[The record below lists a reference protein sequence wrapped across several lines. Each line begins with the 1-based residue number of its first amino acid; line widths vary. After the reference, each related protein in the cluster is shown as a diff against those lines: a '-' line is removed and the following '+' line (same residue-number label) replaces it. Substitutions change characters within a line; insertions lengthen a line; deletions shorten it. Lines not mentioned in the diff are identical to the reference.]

1 LKKYFTLLL
10 TLTATLLFC
19 QHDIKIKVEL
29 DTLLNILKVD
39 QQIKLVESKKGKQ
52 DSIILIDWN
61 NSFISK
67 KTPLAKSFTEKYN
80 NKIHFAKEKERGF
93 TAIASVKDSNNN
105 ELDYY
110 RLKDHQDIIVVK
122 LDSLDPII
130 KIKYAI
136 KVPSSKFTG
145 YGYTKSKNYYL
156 QYWHL
161 VPALNL
167 EKWTVYSNKNLN
179 DIPSSKYNISSLEI
193 KTPSNFHITTELKK
207 IKTELLTRNGFKY
220 SYWESKEVY
229 DPKIY
234 IEKEKSY
241 NQIEENNL
249 MYFKNKNT
257 ENYSLNKN
265 QFKISNKKVL
275 GFLTNELNISLNNKF
290 ILSDLDYN
298 NNKIYDLNILPKIL
312 QVYPEEFIYELQL
325 LKVMLSKV
333 LDNSLIINPREEYW
347 LKDGIQTYIMMSYV
361 EKFYPKVSLVGSLSK
376 FPGLKN
382 LYASK
387 LKYNDKY
394 FLAILHMHRINN
406 TQKLSIPKD
415 SLLKFNERIANN
427 YKSGLLLY
435 NLSNKIKKSEL
446 SNIISNSLKMNNE
459 NSALFFKN
467 KINKHFENSS
477 TYIDSLIDIKNINHL
492 NYYSETKTLK
502 KSLKYKPFKIKLG
515 KDIEDPNFNHI
526 YITPIIS
533 YKNIYDGV
541 NLGTEIHNKSIFK
554 REFNYKFK
562 PVYSTNS
569 KQLSGSAIIYKSKNI
584 RNKDLFLV
592 NYGMYANLSSYNQ
605 NSLAKIYSS
614 FINFN
619 FREISD
625 LRINKRSSLA
635 ARFLKISHDGEI
647 INSPEYQI
655 FNLKYTSLLP
665 GLINHKK
672 WFVDYQ
678 LSENFS
684 KLSFSYEFRKLYT
697 NNRELN
703 VRVFTGY
710 FLHNK
715 HDSANSYFN
724 YSLDRP
730 TDYLYD
736 YNYYGRSENN
746 GFFSQ
751 QIIVAEGGFKSK
763 LANSYSNNFIST
775 INLSSTI
782 WKNLLLYVDLGML
795 NNKEDESFR
804 FVYDTG
810 FRFNIIA
817 DYFEIYFPIKSS
829 DDFDLESSNYKE
841 KIRFLFT
848 FEPDVLLGL
857 FRRKW
862 Y

>member
-1 LKKYFTLLL
+1 MKKYLVLLISITTLLS
-10 TLTATLLFC
+10 FS
-19 QHDIKIKVEL
+19 QHEIKIKVEL
-29 DTLLNILKVD
+29 DTILNILEID
-39 QQIKLVESKKGKQ
+39 QQILLGELKNKK
-52 DSIILIDWN
+52 DSIYLLDWN
-61 NSFISK
+61 NSFNSK
-67 KTPLAKSFTEKYN
+67 NTHLAKSFSEEYK
-80 NKIHFAKEKERGF
+80 KKFHLAKDKERGF
-93 TAIASVKDSNNN
+93 TKIESIKDAYDND
-105 ELDYY
+105 LIYY
-110 RLKDHQDIIVVK
+110 RLKTNQDVIVVK
-122 LDSLDPII
+122 LDSMNPII
-130 KIKYAI
+130 RIKYRLKI
-136 KVPSSKFTG
+136 PSNKFTG

-161 VPALNL
+161 VPAMKLDA
-167 EKWTVYSNKNLN
+167 WTFYSNRNLN
-179 DIPSSKYNISSLEI
+179 DIPSSKYNITALEI
-193 KTPSNFHITTELKK
+193 KTPDNYHVTTELKETK
-207 IKTELLTRNGFKY
+207 SELSTSNGFKY
-220 SYWESKEVY
+220 SFWESKEIY

-234 IEKEKSY
+234 IEKERSY
-241 NQIEENNL
+241 TLIEGNNL
-249 MYFKNKNT
+249 IFSKNKIT
-257 ENYSLNKN
+257 KSYSLNKS
-265 QFKISNKKVL
+265 QLEESAKKVL
-275 GFLTNELNISLNNKF
+275 DFIENELKINYNNKF
-290 ILSDLDYN
+290 ILSEADYN

-312 QVYPEEFIYELQL
+312 KLYPEEFVYELQL
-325 LKVMLSKV
+325 LKILLSKV
-333 LDNSLIINPREEYW
+333 LDNSLIINPRKEYW
-347 LKDGIQTYIMMSYV
+347 LKDGVQIYTMIRYV
-361 EKFYPKVSLVGSLSK
+361 EKFYPNISLAGSLSN

-394 FLAILHMHRINN
+394 YLGALHMYRINN
-406 TQKLSIPKD
+406 TQKLNIPKD

-435 NLSNKIKKSEL
+435 NLSKKIKKLEFSK
-446 SNIISNSLKMNNE
+446 IIINTLKLNNE

-467 KINKHFENSS
+467 KINKQFDNNNS
-477 TYIDSLIDIKNINHL
+477 YLDSLLEIKNIDHL
-492 NYYSETKTLK
+492 NYYSETKSLK
-502 KSLKYKPFKIKLG
+502 KSLKHKPFKIKLG
-515 KDIEDPNFNHI
+515 KDIEDPNFNHV

-541 NLGTEIHNKSIFK
+541 NLGAEIHNKSIFK
-554 REFNYKFK
+554 KEFNYKFK
-562 PVYSTNS
+562 PLYSTNS
-569 KQLSGSAIIYKSKNI
+569 KQLAGSAIIFNSKNV

-592 NYGMYANLSSYNQ
+592 NYGMYANISSYDQ
-605 NSLAKIYSS
+605 NSLAKIYSP

-619 FREISD
+619 FRKSTN
-625 LRINKRSSLA
+625 LRDNKRSSLS
-635 ARFLKISHDGEI
+635 ARFLKISHKGEI
-647 INSPEYQI
+647 ITSPEYQI
-655 FNLKYTSLLP
+655 FNLKYTSLNP

-678 LSENFS
+678 LSESFS
-684 KLSFSYEFRKLYT
+684 KISFSYEFRKLYE

-710 FLHNK
+710 FIHNNNNQ
-715 HDSANSYFN
+715 SNSYFN

-751 QIIVAEGGFKSK
+751 QIIMAEGGFKSK
-763 LANSYSNNFIST
+763 LINSNSNNFIST
-775 INLSSTI
+775 LNLSSTI
-782 WKNLLLYVDLGML
+782 WKNLLLYIDMGLL
-795 NNKEDESFR
+795 KTSLDDSFR

-810 FRFNIIA
+810 IRLNIIT

-829 DDFDLESSNYKE
+829 NELELNSSKYNE

>member
-1 LKKYFTLLL
+1 MKKYLVLLISITTLLS
-10 TLTATLLFC
+10 FS
-19 QHDIKIKVEL
+19 QHEIKIKVEL
-29 DTLLNILKVD
+29 DTILNILEID
-39 QQIKLVESKKGKQ
+39 QQILLGELKNKK
-52 DSIILIDWN
+52 DSIYLLDWN
-61 NSFISK
+61 NSFNSK
-67 KTPLAKSFTEKYN
+67 NTHLAKSFSEEYK
-80 NKIHFAKEKERGF
+80 KKFHLAKNKERGF
-93 TAIASVKDSNNN
+93 TKIESIKDAYDND
-105 ELDYY
+105 LIYY
-110 RLKDHQDIIVVK
+110 RLKTNQDVIVVK
-122 LDSLDPII
+122 LDSMNPII
-130 KIKYAI
+130 RIKYRLKI
-136 KVPSSKFTG
+136 PSNKFTG

-161 VPALNL
+161 VPAMNL
-167 EKWTVYSNKNLN
+167 DDWTFYSNRNLN
-179 DIPSSKYNISSLEI
+179 DIPSSKYNITALEI
-193 KTPSNFHITTELKK
+193 KTPDNYHVTTELKETK
-207 IKTELLTRNGFKY
+207 SELSTSNGFKY
-220 SYWESKEVY
+220 SFWESKEIY

-234 IEKEKSY
+234 IEKERSY
-241 NQIEENNL
+241 TLIEGSNL
-249 MYFKNKNT
+249 IFSKNKIT
-257 ENYSLNKN
+257 KSYSLNKS
-265 QFKISNKKVL
+265 QLEESAKKVL
-275 GFLTNELNISLNNKF
+275 DFIENELKINYNNKF
-290 ILSDLDYN
+290 ILSEADYN

-312 QVYPEEFIYELQL
+312 KLYPEEFVYELQL
-325 LKVMLSKV
+325 LKILLSKV
-333 LDNSLIINPREEYW
+333 LDNSLIINPRKEYW
-347 LKDGIQTYIMMSYV
+347 LKDGVQIYTMIRYV
-361 EKFYPKVSLVGSLSK
+361 EKFYPNISLAGSLSN

-394 FLAILHMHRINN
+394 YLGALHMYRINN
-406 TQKLSIPKD
+406 TQKLNIPKD

-435 NLSNKIKKSEL
+435 NLSKKIKKLEFSK
-446 SNIISNSLKMNNE
+446 IIINTLKLNNE

-467 KINKHFENSS
+467 KINKQFDNNNS
-477 TYIDSLIDIKNINHL
+477 YLDSLLEIKNIDHL
-492 NYYSETKTLK
+492 NYYSETKSLK
-502 KSLKYKPFKIKLG
+502 KSLKHKPFKIKLG
-515 KDIEDPNFNHI
+515 KDIEDPNFNHV

-541 NLGTEIHNKSIFK
+541 NLGAEIHNKSIFK
-554 REFNYKFK
+554 KEFNYKFK
-562 PVYSTNS
+562 PLYSTNS
-569 KQLSGSAIIYKSKNI
+569 KQLSGSAIIFNSKNV

-592 NYGMYANLSSYNQ
+592 NYGMYANISSYDQ
-605 NSLAKIYSS
+605 NSLAKIYSP

-619 FREISD
+619 FRKSTN
-625 LRINKRSSLA
+625 LRDNKRSSLS
-635 ARFLKISHDGEI
+635 ARFLKISHKGEI
-647 INSPEYQI
+647 ITSPEYQI
-655 FNLKYTSLLP
+655 FNLKYTSLNP

-678 LSENFS
+678 LSESFS
-684 KLSFSYEFRKLYT
+684 KISFSYEFRKLYE

-710 FLHNK
+710 FIHNNNNQ
-715 HDSANSYFN
+715 SNSYFN

-751 QIIVAEGGFKSK
+751 QIIMAEGGFKSK
-763 LANSYSNNFIST
+763 LINSNSNNFIST
-775 INLSSTI
+775 LNLSSTI
-782 WKNLLLYVDLGML
+782 WKNLLLYIDMGLL
-795 NNKEDESFR
+795 KTSLDDSFR

-810 FRFNIIA
+810 IRLNIIT

-829 DDFDLESSNYKE
+829 NELELNSSKYNE

>member
-1 LKKYFTLLL
+1 LKKYLVLLISITTLLS
-10 TLTATLLFC
+10 FS
-19 QHDIKIKVEL
+19 QHEIKIKVEL
-29 DTLLNILKVD
+29 DTILNILEID
-39 QQIKLVESKKGKQ
+39 QQILLGELKNKK
-52 DSIILIDWN
+52 DSIYLLDWN
-61 NSFISK
+61 NSFNSK
-67 KTPLAKSFTEKYN
+67 NTHLAKSFSEEYK
-80 NKIHFAKEKERGF
+80 KKFHLAKNKERGF
-93 TAIASVKDSNNN
+93 TKIESIKDAYDND
-105 ELDYY
+105 LIYY
-110 RLKDHQDIIVVK
+110 RLKTNQDVIVVK
-122 LDSLDPII
+122 LDSMNPII
-130 KIKYAI
+130 RIKYRLKI
-136 KVPSSKFTG
+136 PSNKFTG

-161 VPALNL
+161 VPAMNL
-167 EKWTVYSNKNLN
+167 DDWTFYSNRNLN
-179 DIPSSKYNISSLEI
+179 DIPSSKYNITALEI
-193 KTPSNFHITTELKK
+193 KTPDNYHVTTELKETK
-207 IKTELLTRNGFKY
+207 SELSTSNGFKY
-220 SYWESKEVY
+220 SFWESKEIY

-234 IEKEKSY
+234 IEKERSY
-241 NQIEENNL
+241 TLIEGSNL
-249 MYFKNKNT
+249 IFSKNKIT
-257 ENYSLNKN
+257 KSYSLNKS
-265 QFKISNKKVL
+265 QLEESAKKVL
-275 GFLTNELNISLNNKF
+275 DFIENELKINYNNKF
-290 ILSDLDYN
+290 IFSEADYN

-312 QVYPEEFIYELQL
+312 KLYPEEFVYELQL
-325 LKVMLSKV
+325 LKILLSKV
-333 LDNSLIINPREEYW
+333 LDNSLIINPRKEYW
-347 LKDGIQTYIMMSYV
+347 LKDGVQIYTMIRYV
-361 EKFYPKVSLVGSLSK
+361 EKFYPNISLAGSLSN

-394 FLAILHMHRINN
+394 YLGALHMYRINN
-406 TQKLSIPKD
+406 TQKLNIPKD

-435 NLSNKIKKSEL
+435 NLSKKIKKLEFSK
-446 SNIISNSLKMNNE
+446 IIINTLKLNNE

-467 KINKHFENSS
+467 KINKQFDNNNS
-477 TYIDSLIDIKNINHL
+477 YLDSLLEIKNIDHL
-492 NYYSETKTLK
+492 NYYSETKSLK
-502 KSLKYKPFKIKLG
+502 KSLKHKPFKIKLG
-515 KDIEDPNFNHI
+515 KDIEDPNFNHV

-541 NLGTEIHNKSIFK
+541 NLGAEIHNKSIFK
-554 REFNYKFK
+554 KEFNYKFK
-562 PVYSTNS
+562 PLYSTNS
-569 KQLSGSAIIYKSKNI
+569 KQLSGSAIIFNSKNV

-592 NYGMYANLSSYNQ
+592 NYGMYANISSYDQ
-605 NSLAKIYSS
+605 NSLAKIYSP

-619 FREISD
+619 FRKSTN
-625 LRINKRSSLA
+625 LRDNKRSSLS
-635 ARFLKISHDGEI
+635 ARFLKISHKGEI
-647 INSPEYQI
+647 ITSPEYQI
-655 FNLKYTSLLP
+655 FNLKYTSLNP

-678 LSENFS
+678 LSESFS
-684 KLSFSYEFRKLYT
+684 KISFSYEFRKLYE

-710 FLHNK
+710 FIHNNNNQ
-715 HDSANSYFN
+715 SNSYFN

-751 QIIVAEGGFKSK
+751 QIIMAEGGFKSK
-763 LANSYSNNFIST
+763 LINSNSNNFIST
-775 INLSSTI
+775 LNLSSTI
-782 WKNLLLYVDLGML
+782 WKNLLLYIDMGLL
-795 NNKEDESFR
+795 KTSLDDSFR

-810 FRFNIIA
+810 IRLNIIT

-829 DDFDLESSNYKE
+829 DELELNSSKYNE

>member
-1 LKKYFTLLL
+1 LKKYLVLLISITTLLS
-10 TLTATLLFC
+10 FS
-19 QHDIKIKVEL
+19 QHEIKIKVEL
-29 DTLLNILKVD
+29 DTILNILEID
-39 QQIKLVESKKGKQ
+39 QQILLGELKNKK
-52 DSIILIDWN
+52 DSIYLLDWN
-61 NSFISK
+61 NSFNSK
-67 KTPLAKSFTEKYN
+67 NTHLAKSFSEEYK
-80 NKIHFAKEKERGF
+80 KKFHLAKDKERGF
-93 TAIASVKDSNNN
+93 TKIESIKDAYDND
-105 ELDYY
+105 LIYY
-110 RLKDHQDIIVVK
+110 RLKTNQDVIVVK
-122 LDSLDPII
+122 LDSMNPII
-130 KIKYAI
+130 RIKYRLKI
-136 KVPSSKFTG
+136 PSNKFTG

-161 VPALNL
+161 VPAMKLDA
-167 EKWTVYSNKNLN
+167 WTFYSNRNLN
-179 DIPSSKYNISSLEI
+179 DIPSSKYNITALEI
-193 KTPSNFHITTELKK
+193 KTPDNYHVTTELKETK
-207 IKTELLTRNGFKY
+207 SELPTSNGFKY
-220 SYWESKEVY
+220 SFWESKEIY

-234 IEKEKSY
+234 IEKERSY
-241 NQIEENNL
+241 TLIEGSNL
-249 MYFKNKNT
+249 IFSKNKIT
-257 ENYSLNKN
+257 KSYSLNKS
-265 QFKISNKKVL
+265 QLEESAKKVL
-275 GFLTNELNISLNNKF
+275 DFIENELKINYNNKF
-290 ILSDLDYN
+290 IFSEADYN

-312 QVYPEEFIYELQL
+312 KLYPEEFVYELQL
-325 LKVMLSKV
+325 LKILLSKV
-333 LDNSLIINPREEYW
+333 LDNSLIINPRKEYW
-347 LKDGIQTYIMMSYV
+347 LKDGVQIYTMIRYV
-361 EKFYPKVSLVGSLSK
+361 EKFYPNISLAGSLSN

-394 FLAILHMHRINN
+394 YLGALHMYRINN
-406 TQKLSIPKD
+406 TQKLNIPKD

-435 NLSNKIKKSEL
+435 NLSKKIKKLEFSK
-446 SNIISNSLKMNNE
+446 IIINTLKLNNE

-467 KINKHFENSS
+467 KINKQFDNNNS
-477 TYIDSLIDIKNINHL
+477 YLDSLLEIKNIDHL
-492 NYYSETKTLK
+492 NYYSETKSLK
-502 KSLKYKPFKIKLG
+502 KSLKHKPFKIKLG
-515 KDIEDPNFNHI
+515 KDIEDPNFNHV

-541 NLGTEIHNKSIFK
+541 NLGAEIHNKSIFK
-554 REFNYKFK
+554 KEFNYKFK
-562 PVYSTNS
+562 PLYSTNS
-569 KQLSGSAIIYKSKNI
+569 KQLSGSAIIFNSKNV

-592 NYGMYANLSSYNQ
+592 NYGMYANISSYDQ
-605 NSLAKIYSS
+605 NSLAKIYSP

-619 FREISD
+619 FRKSTN
-625 LRINKRSSLA
+625 LRDNKRSSLS
-635 ARFLKISHDGEI
+635 ARFLKISHKGEI
-647 INSPEYQI
+647 ITSPEYQI
-655 FNLKYTSLLP
+655 FNLKYTSLNP

-678 LSENFS
+678 LSESFS
-684 KLSFSYEFRKLYT
+684 KISFSYEFRKLYE

-710 FLHNK
+710 FIHNK
-715 HDSANSYFN
+715 NNQSNSYFN

-751 QIIVAEGGFKSK
+751 QIIMAEGGFKSK
-763 LANSYSNNFIST
+763 LINSNSNNFIST
-775 INLSSTI
+775 LNLSSTI
-782 WKNLLLYVDLGML
+782 WKNLLLYIDMGLL
-795 NNKEDESFR
+795 KTSLDDSFR

-810 FRFNIIA
+810 IRLNIIT

-829 DDFDLESSNYKE
+829 NELELNSSKYNE

>member
-1 LKKYFTLLL
+1 LKKYLVLLISITTLLS
-10 TLTATLLFC
+10 FS
-19 QHDIKIKVEL
+19 QHEIKIKVEL
-29 DTLLNILKVD
+29 DTILNILEID
-39 QQIKLVESKKGKQ
+39 QQILLGELKNKK
-52 DSIILIDWN
+52 DSIYLLDWN
-61 NSFISK
+61 NSFNSK
-67 KTPLAKSFTEKYN
+67 NTHLAKSFSEEYK
-80 NKIHFAKEKERGF
+80 KKFHLAKDKERGF
-93 TAIASVKDSNNN
+93 TKIESIKDAYDND
-105 ELDYY
+105 LIYY
-110 RLKDHQDIIVVK
+110 RLKTNQDVIVVK
-122 LDSLDPII
+122 LDSMNPII
-130 KIKYAI
+130 RIKYRLKI
-136 KVPSSKFTG
+136 PSNKFTG

-161 VPALNL
+161 VPAMKLDA
-167 EKWTVYSNKNLN
+167 WTFYSNRNLN
-179 DIPSSKYNISSLEI
+179 DIPSSKYNITALEI
-193 KTPSNFHITTELKK
+193 KTPDNYHVTTELKETK
-207 IKTELLTRNGFKY
+207 SELSTSNGFKY
-220 SYWESKEVY
+220 SFWESKEIY

-234 IEKEKSY
+234 IEKERSY
-241 NQIEENNL
+241 TLIEGSNL
-249 MYFKNKNT
+249 IFSKNKIT
-257 ENYSLNKN
+257 KSYSLNKS
-265 QFKISNKKVL
+265 QLEESAKKVL
-275 GFLTNELNISLNNKF
+275 DFIENELKINYNNKF
-290 ILSDLDYN
+290 IFSEADYN

-312 QVYPEEFIYELQL
+312 KLYPEEFVYELQL
-325 LKVMLSKV
+325 LKILLSKV
-333 LDNSLIINPREEYW
+333 LDNSLIINPRKEYW
-347 LKDGIQTYIMMSYV
+347 LKDGVQIYTMIRYV
-361 EKFYPKVSLVGSLSK
+361 EKFYPNISLAGSLSN

-394 FLAILHMHRINN
+394 YLGALHMYRINN
-406 TQKLSIPKD
+406 TQKLNIPKD

-435 NLSNKIKKSEL
+435 NLSKKIKKLEFSK
-446 SNIISNSLKMNNE
+446 IIINTLKLNNE

-467 KINKHFENSS
+467 KINKQFDNNNS
-477 TYIDSLIDIKNINHL
+477 YLDSLLEIKNIDHL
-492 NYYSETKTLK
+492 NYYSETKSLK
-502 KSLKYKPFKIKLG
+502 KSLKHKPFKIKLG
-515 KDIEDPNFNHI
+515 KDIEDPNFNHV

-541 NLGTEIHNKSIFK
+541 NLGAEIHNKSIFK
-554 REFNYKFK
+554 KEFNYKFK
-562 PVYSTNS
+562 PLYSTNS
-569 KQLSGSAIIYKSKNI
+569 KQLSGSAIIFNSKNV

-592 NYGMYANLSSYNQ
+592 NYGMYANISSYDQ
-605 NSLAKIYSS
+605 NSLAKIYSP

-619 FREISD
+619 FRKSTN
-625 LRINKRSSLA
+625 LRDNKRSSLS
-635 ARFLKISHDGEI
+635 ARFLKISHKGEI
-647 INSPEYQI
+647 ITSPEYQI
-655 FNLKYTSLLP
+655 FNLKYTSLNP

-678 LSENFS
+678 LSESFS
-684 KLSFSYEFRKLYT
+684 KISFSYEFRKLYE

-710 FLHNK
+710 FIHNNNNQ
-715 HDSANSYFN
+715 SNSYFN

-751 QIIVAEGGFKSK
+751 QIIMAEGGFKSK
-763 LANSYSNNFIST
+763 LINSNSNNFIST
-775 INLSSTI
+775 LNLSSTI
-782 WKNLLLYVDLGML
+782 WKNLLLYIDMGLL
-795 NNKEDESFR
+795 KTSLDDSFR

-810 FRFNIIA
+810 IRLNIIT

-829 DDFDLESSNYKE
+829 NELELNSSKYNE

>member
-1 LKKYFTLLL
+1 MKKYLVLLISITTLLS
-10 TLTATLLFC
+10 FS
-19 QHDIKIKVEL
+19 QHEIKIKVEL
-29 DTLLNILKVD
+29 DTILNILEID
-39 QQIKLVESKKGKQ
+39 QQILLGELKNKK
-52 DSIILIDWN
+52 DSIYLLDWN
-61 NSFISK
+61 NSFNSK
-67 KTPLAKSFTEKYN
+67 NTHLAKSFSEEYK
-80 NKIHFAKEKERGF
+80 KKFHLAKDKERGF
-93 TAIASVKDSNNN
+93 TKIESIKDAYDND
-105 ELDYY
+105 LIYY
-110 RLKDHQDIIVVK
+110 RLKTNQDVIVVK
-122 LDSLDPII
+122 LDSMNPII
-130 KIKYAI
+130 RIKYRLKI
-136 KVPSSKFTG
+136 PSNKFTG

-161 VPALNL
+161 VPAMKLDA
-167 EKWTVYSNKNLN
+167 WTFYSNRNLN
-179 DIPSSKYNISSLEI
+179 DIPSSKYNITALEI
-193 KTPSNFHITTELKK
+193 KTPDNYHVTTELKETK
-207 IKTELLTRNGFKY
+207 SELPTSNGFKY
-220 SYWESKEVY
+220 SFWESKEIY

-234 IEKEKSY
+234 IEKERSY
-241 NQIEENNL
+241 TLIEGSNL
-249 MYFKNKNT
+249 IFSKNKIT
-257 ENYSLNKN
+257 KSYSLNKS
-265 QFKISNKKVL
+265 QLEESAKKVL
-275 GFLTNELNISLNNKF
+275 DFIENELKINYNNKF
-290 ILSDLDYN
+290 IFSEADYN

-312 QVYPEEFIYELQL
+312 KLYPEEFVYELQL
-325 LKVMLSKV
+325 LKILLSKV
-333 LDNSLIINPREEYW
+333 LDNSLIINPRKEYW
-347 LKDGIQTYIMMSYV
+347 LKDGVQIYTMIRYV
-361 EKFYPKVSLVGSLSK
+361 EKFYPNISLAGSLSN

-394 FLAILHMHRINN
+394 YLGALHMYRINN
-406 TQKLSIPKD
+406 TQKLNIPKD

-435 NLSNKIKKSEL
+435 NLSKKIKKLEFSK
-446 SNIISNSLKMNNE
+446 IIINTLKLNNE

-467 KINKHFENSS
+467 KINKQFDNNNS
-477 TYIDSLIDIKNINHL
+477 YLDSLLEIKNIDHL
-492 NYYSETKTLK
+492 NYYSETKSLK
-502 KSLKYKPFKIKLG
+502 KSLKHKPFKIKLG
-515 KDIEDPNFNHI
+515 KDIEDPNFNHV

-541 NLGTEIHNKSIFK
+541 NLGAEIHNKSIFK
-554 REFNYKFK
+554 KEFNYKFK
-562 PVYSTNS
+562 PLYSTNS
-569 KQLSGSAIIYKSKNI
+569 KQLSGSAIIFNSKNV

-592 NYGMYANLSSYNQ
+592 NYGMYANISSYDQ
-605 NSLAKIYSS
+605 NSLAKIYSP

-619 FREISD
+619 FRKSTN
-625 LRINKRSSLA
+625 LRDNKRSSLS
-635 ARFLKISHDGEI
+635 ARFLKISHKGEI
-647 INSPEYQI
+647 ITSPEYQI
-655 FNLKYTSLLP
+655 FNLKYTSLNP

-678 LSENFS
+678 LSESFS
-684 KLSFSYEFRKLYT
+684 KISFSYEFRKLYE

-710 FLHNK
+710 FIHNNNNQ
-715 HDSANSYFN
+715 SNSYFN

-751 QIIVAEGGFKSK
+751 QIIMAEGGFKSK
-763 LANSYSNNFIST
+763 LINSNSNNFIST
-775 INLSSTI
+775 LNLSSTI
-782 WKNLLLYVDLGML
+782 WKNLLLYIDMGLL
-795 NNKEDESFR
+795 KTSLDDSFR

-810 FRFNIIA
+810 IRLNIIT

-829 DDFDLESSNYKE
+829 NELELNSSKYNE

>member
-1 LKKYFTLLL
+1 MKKYLVLLISITTLLS
-10 TLTATLLFC
+10 FS
-19 QHDIKIKVEL
+19 QHEIKIKVEL
-29 DTLLNILKVD
+29 DTILNILEID
-39 QQIKLVESKKGKQ
+39 QQILLGELKNKK
-52 DSIILIDWN
+52 DSIYLLDWN
-61 NSFISK
+61 NSFNSK
-67 KTPLAKSFTEKYN
+67 NTHLAKSFSEEYK
-80 NKIHFAKEKERGF
+80 KKFHLAKDKERGF
-93 TAIASVKDSNNN
+93 TKIESIKDAYDND
-105 ELDYY
+105 LIYY
-110 RLKDHQDIIVVK
+110 RLKTNQDVIVVK
-122 LDSLDPII
+122 LDSMNPII
-130 KIKYAI
+130 RIKYRLKI
-136 KVPSSKFTG
+136 PSNKFTG

-161 VPALNL
+161 VPAMKLDA
-167 EKWTVYSNKNLN
+167 WTFYSNRNLN
-179 DIPSSKYNISSLEI
+179 DIPSSKYNITALEI
-193 KTPSNFHITTELKK
+193 KTPDNYHVTTELKETK
-207 IKTELLTRNGFKY
+207 SELSTSNGFKY
-220 SYWESKEVY
+220 SFWESKEIY

-234 IEKEKSY
+234 IEKERSY
-241 NQIEENNL
+241 TLIEGNNL
-249 MYFKNKNT
+249 IFSKNKNT
-257 ENYSLNKN
+257 KSYSLNKS
-265 QFKISNKKVL
+265 QLEESAKKVL
-275 GFLTNELNISLNNKF
+275 DFIENELKINYNNKF
-290 ILSDLDYN
+290 ILSEADYN

-312 QVYPEEFIYELQL
+312 KLYPEEFVYELQL
-325 LKVMLSKV
+325 LKILLSKV
-333 LDNSLIINPREEYW
+333 LDNSLIINPRKEYW
-347 LKDGIQTYIMMSYV
+347 LKDGVQIYTMIRYV
-361 EKFYPKVSLVGSLSK
+361 EKFYPNISLAGSLSN

-394 FLAILHMHRINN
+394 YLGALHMYRINN
-406 TQKLSIPKD
+406 TQKLNIPKD

-435 NLSNKIKKSEL
+435 NLSKKIKKLEFSK
-446 SNIISNSLKMNNE
+446 IIINTLKLNNE

-467 KINKHFENSS
+467 KINKQFDNNNS
-477 TYIDSLIDIKNINHL
+477 YLDSLLEIKNIDHL
-492 NYYSETKTLK
+492 NYYSETKSLK
-502 KSLKYKPFKIKLG
+502 KSLKHKPFKIKLG
-515 KDIEDPNFNHI
+515 KDIEDPNFNHV

-541 NLGTEIHNKSIFK
+541 NLGAEIHNKSIFK
-554 REFNYKFK
+554 KEFNYKFK
-562 PVYSTNS
+562 PLYSTNS
-569 KQLSGSAIIYKSKNI
+569 KQLSGSAIIFNSKNV

-592 NYGMYANLSSYNQ
+592 NYGMYANISSYDQ
-605 NSLAKIYSS
+605 NSLAKIYSP

-619 FREISD
+619 FRKSTN
-625 LRINKRSSLA
+625 LRDNKRSSLS
-635 ARFLKISHDGEI
+635 ARFLKISHKGEI
-647 INSPEYQI
+647 ITSPEYQI
-655 FNLKYTSLLP
+655 FNLKYTSLNP

-678 LSENFS
+678 LSESFS
-684 KLSFSYEFRKLYT
+684 KISFSYEFRKLYE

-710 FLHNK
+710 FIHNNNNQ
-715 HDSANSYFN
+715 SNSYFN

-751 QIIVAEGGFKSK
+751 QIIMAEGGFKSK
-763 LANSYSNNFIST
+763 LINSNSNNFIST
-775 INLSSTI
+775 LNLSSTI
-782 WKNLLLYVDLGML
+782 WKNLLLYIDMGLL
-795 NNKEDESFR
+795 KTSLDDSFR

-810 FRFNIIA
+810 IRLNIIT

-829 DDFDLESSNYKE
+829 NELELNSSKYNE

>member
-1 LKKYFTLLL
+1 MKKYLVLLISITTLLS
-10 TLTATLLFC
+10 FS
-19 QHDIKIKVEL
+19 QHEIKIKVEL
-29 DTLLNILKVD
+29 DTILNILEID
-39 QQIKLVESKKGKQ
+39 QQILLGELKNKK
-52 DSIILIDWN
+52 DSIYLLDWN
-61 NSFISK
+61 NSFNSK
-67 KTPLAKSFTEKYN
+67 NTHLAKSFSEEYK
-80 NKIHFAKEKERGF
+80 KKFHLAKDKERGF
-93 TAIASVKDSNNN
+93 TKIESIKDAYDND
-105 ELDYY
+105 LIYY
-110 RLKDHQDIIVVK
+110 RLKTNQDVIVVK
-122 LDSLDPII
+122 LDSMNPII
-130 KIKYAI
+130 RIKYRLKI
-136 KVPSSKFTG
+136 PSNKFTG

-161 VPALNL
+161 VPAMKLDA
-167 EKWTVYSNKNLN
+167 WTFYSNRNLN
-179 DIPSSKYNISSLEI
+179 DIPSSKYNITALEI
-193 KTPSNFHITTELKK
+193 KTPDNYHVTTELKETK
-207 IKTELLTRNGFKY
+207 SELSTSNGIKY
-220 SYWESKEVY
+220 SFWESKEIY

-234 IEKEKSY
+234 IEKERSY
-241 NQIEENNL
+241 TIIDGSNL
-249 MYFKNKNT
+249 IFSKNKNT
-257 ENYSLNKN
+257 ESYSLNKS
-265 QFKISNKKVL
+265 QLKESAKKVL
-275 GFLTNELNISLNNKF
+275 DFIENELKINYNNKF
-290 ILSDLDYN
+290 IFSEADYN

-312 QVYPEEFIYELQL
+312 KLYPEEFVYELQL
-325 LKVMLSKV
+325 LKILLSKV
-333 LDNSLIINPREEYW
+333 LDNSLIINPRKEYW
-347 LKDGIQTYIMMSYV
+347 LKDGVQIYTMIRYV
-361 EKFYPKVSLVGSLSK
+361 EKFYPNISLAGSLSN

-394 FLAILHMHRINN
+394 YLGALHMYRINN
-406 TQKLSIPKD
+406 TQKLNIPKD

-435 NLSNKIKKSEL
+435 NLSKKIKKLEFSK
-446 SNIISNSLKMNNE
+446 IIINTLKLNNE

-467 KINKHFENSS
+467 KINKQFDNNNS
-477 TYIDSLIDIKNINHL
+477 YLDSLLEIKNIDHL
-492 NYYSETKTLK
+492 NYYSETKSLK
-502 KSLKYKPFKIKLG
+502 KSLKHKPFKIKLG
-515 KDIEDPNFNHI
+515 KDIEDPNFNHV

-541 NLGTEIHNKSIFK
+541 NLGAEIHNKSIFK
-554 REFNYKFK
+554 KEFNYKFK
-562 PVYSTNS
+562 PLYSTNS
-569 KQLSGSAIIYKSKNI
+569 KQLSGSAIIFNSKNV

-592 NYGMYANLSSYNQ
+592 NYGMYANISSYDQ
-605 NSLAKIYSS
+605 NSLAKIYSP

-619 FREISD
+619 FRKSTN
-625 LRINKRSSLA
+625 LRDNKRSSLS
-635 ARFLKISHDGEI
+635 ARFLKISHKGEI
-647 INSPEYQI
+647 ITSPEYQI
-655 FNLKYTSLLP
+655 FNLKYTSLNP

-678 LSENFS
+678 LSESFS
-684 KLSFSYEFRKLYT
+684 KISFSYEFRKLYE

-710 FLHNK
+710 FIHNNNNQ
-715 HDSANSYFN
+715 SNSYFN

-751 QIIVAEGGFKSK
+751 QIIMAEGGFKSK
-763 LANSYSNNFIST
+763 LINSNSNNFIST
-775 INLSSTI
+775 LNLSSTI
-782 WKNLLLYVDLGML
+782 WKNLLLYIDMGLL
-795 NNKEDESFR
+795 KTSLDDSFR

-810 FRFNIIA
+810 IRLNIIT

-829 DDFDLESSNYKE
+829 DELELNSSKYNE

>member
-1 LKKYFTLLL
+1 LKKYLVLLISITTLLS
-10 TLTATLLFC
+10 FS
-19 QHDIKIKVEL
+19 QHEIKIKVEL
-29 DTLLNILKVD
+29 DTILNILEID
-39 QQIKLVESKKGKQ
+39 QQILLGELKNKK
-52 DSIILIDWN
+52 DSIYLLDWN
-61 NSFISK
+61 NSFNSK
-67 KTPLAKSFTEKYN
+67 NTHLAKSFSEEYK
-80 NKIHFAKEKERGF
+80 KKFHLAKDKERGF
-93 TAIASVKDSNNN
+93 TKIESIKDAYDND
-105 ELDYY
+105 LIYY
-110 RLKDHQDIIVVK
+110 RLKTNQDVIVVK
-122 LDSLDPII
+122 LDSMNPII
-130 KIKYAI
+130 RIKYRLKI
-136 KVPSSKFTG
+136 PSNKFTG

-161 VPALNL
+161 VPAMKLDA
-167 EKWTVYSNKNLN
+167 WTFYSNRNLN
-179 DIPSSKYNISSLEI
+179 DIPSSKYNITALEI
-193 KTPSNFHITTELKK
+193 KTPDNYHVTTELKETK
-207 IKTELLTRNGFKY
+207 SELSTSNGIKY
-220 SYWESKEVY
+220 SFWESKEIY

-234 IEKEKSY
+234 IEKERSY
-241 NQIEENNL
+241 TIIDGSNL
-249 MYFKNKNT
+249 IFSKNKNT
-257 ENYSLNKN
+257 ESYSLNKS
-265 QFKISNKKVL
+265 QLKESAKKVL
-275 GFLTNELNISLNNKF
+275 DFIENELKINYNNKF
-290 ILSDLDYN
+290 IFSEADYN

-312 QVYPEEFIYELQL
+312 KLYPEEFVYELQL
-325 LKVMLSKV
+325 LKILLSKV
-333 LDNSLIINPREEYW
+333 LDNSLIINPRKEYW
-347 LKDGIQTYIMMSYV
+347 LKDGVQIYTMIRYV
-361 EKFYPKVSLVGSLSK
+361 EKFYPNISLAGSLSN

-394 FLAILHMHRINN
+394 YLGALHMYRINN
-406 TQKLSIPKD
+406 TQKLNIPKD

-435 NLSNKIKKSEL
+435 NLSKKIKKLEFSK
-446 SNIISNSLKMNNE
+446 IIINTLKLNNE

-467 KINKHFENSS
+467 KINKQFDNNNS
-477 TYIDSLIDIKNINHL
+477 YLDSLLEIKNIDHL
-492 NYYSETKTLK
+492 NYYSETKSLK
-502 KSLKYKPFKIKLG
+502 KSLKHKPFKIKLG
-515 KDIEDPNFNHI
+515 KDIEDPNFNHV

-541 NLGTEIHNKSIFK
+541 NLGAEIHNKSIFK
-554 REFNYKFK
+554 KEFNYKFK
-562 PVYSTNS
+562 PLYSTNS
-569 KQLSGSAIIYKSKNI
+569 KQLSGSAIIFNSKNV

-592 NYGMYANLSSYNQ
+592 NYGMYANISSYDQ
-605 NSLAKIYSS
+605 NSLAKIYSP

-619 FREISD
+619 FRKSTN
-625 LRINKRSSLA
+625 LRDNKRSSLS
-635 ARFLKISHDGEI
+635 ARFLKISHKGEI
-647 INSPEYQI
+647 ITSPEYQI
-655 FNLKYTSLLP
+655 FNLKYTSLNP

-678 LSENFS
+678 LSESFS
-684 KLSFSYEFRKLYT
+684 KISFSYEFRKLYE

-710 FLHNK
+710 FIHNNNNQ
-715 HDSANSYFN
+715 SNSYFN

-751 QIIVAEGGFKSK
+751 QIIMAEGGFKSK
-763 LANSYSNNFIST
+763 LINSNSNNFIST
-775 INLSSTI
+775 LNLSSTI
-782 WKNLLLYVDLGML
+782 WKNLLLYIDMGLL
-795 NNKEDESFR
+795 KTSLDDSFR

-810 FRFNIIA
+810 IRLNIIT

-829 DDFDLESSNYKE
+829 DELELNSSKYNE

>member
-1 LKKYFTLLL
+1 MKKYLVLLISITTLLS
-10 TLTATLLFC
+10 FS
-19 QHDIKIKVEL
+19 QHEIKIKVEL
-29 DTLLNILKVD
+29 DTILNILEID
-39 QQIKLVESKKGKQ
+39 QQILLGELKNKK
-52 DSIILIDWN
+52 DSIYLLDWN
-61 NSFISK
+61 NSFNSK
-67 KTPLAKSFTEKYN
+67 NTHLAKSFSEEYK
-80 NKIHFAKEKERGF
+80 KKFHLAKDKERGF
-93 TAIASVKDSNNN
+93 TKIESIKDAYDND
-105 ELDYY
+105 LIYY
-110 RLKDHQDIIVVK
+110 RLKTNQDVIVVK
-122 LDSLDPII
+122 LDSMNPII
-130 KIKYAI
+130 RIKYRLKI
-136 KVPSSKFTG
+136 PSNKFTG

-161 VPALNL
+161 VPAMKLDA
-167 EKWTVYSNKNLN
+167 WTFYSNRNLN
-179 DIPSSKYNISSLEI
+179 DIPSSKYNITALEI
-193 KTPSNFHITTELKK
+193 KTPDNYHVTTELKETK
-207 IKTELLTRNGFKY
+207 SELSTSNGFKY
-220 SYWESKEVY
+220 SFWESKEIY

-234 IEKEKSY
+234 IEKERSY
-241 NQIEENNL
+241 TLIEGSNL
-249 MYFKNKNT
+249 IFSKNKIT
-257 ENYSLNKN
+257 KSYSLNKS
-265 QFKISNKKVL
+265 QLEESAKKVL
-275 GFLTNELNISLNNKF
+275 DFIENELKINYNNKF
-290 ILSDLDYN
+290 ILSEADYN

-312 QVYPEEFIYELQL
+312 KLYPEEFVYELQL
-325 LKVMLSKV
+325 LKILLSKV
-333 LDNSLIINPREEYW
+333 LDNSLIINPRKEYW
-347 LKDGIQTYIMMSYV
+347 LKDGVQIYTMIRYV
-361 EKFYPKVSLVGSLSK
+361 EKFYPNISLAGSLSN

-394 FLAILHMHRINN
+394 YLGALHMYRINN
-406 TQKLSIPKD
+406 TQKLNIPKD

-435 NLSNKIKKSEL
+435 NLSKKIKKLEFSK
-446 SNIISNSLKMNNE
+446 IIINTLKLNNE

-467 KINKHFENSS
+467 KINKQFDNNNS
-477 TYIDSLIDIKNINHL
+477 YLDSLLEIKNIDHL
-492 NYYSETKTLK
+492 NYYSETKSLK
-502 KSLKYKPFKIKLG
+502 KSLKHKPFKIKLG
-515 KDIEDPNFNHI
+515 KDIEDPNFNHV

-541 NLGTEIHNKSIFK
+541 NLGAEIHNKSIFK
-554 REFNYKFK
+554 KEFNYKFK
-562 PVYSTNS
+562 PLYSTNS
-569 KQLSGSAIIYKSKNI
+569 KQLSGSAIIFNSKNV

-592 NYGMYANLSSYNQ
+592 NYGMYANISSYDQ
-605 NSLAKIYSS
+605 NSLAKIYSP

-619 FREISD
+619 FRKSTN
-625 LRINKRSSLA
+625 LRDNKRSSLS
-635 ARFLKISHDGEI
+635 ARFLKISHKGEI
-647 INSPEYQI
+647 ITSPEYQI
-655 FNLKYTSLLP
+655 FNLKYTSLNP

-678 LSENFS
+678 LSESFS
-684 KLSFSYEFRKLYT
+684 KISFSYEFRKLYE

-710 FLHNK
+710 FIHNNNNQ
-715 HDSANSYFN
+715 SNSYFN

-751 QIIVAEGGFKSK
+751 QIIMAEGGFKSK
-763 LANSYSNNFIST
+763 LINSNSNNFIST
-775 INLSSTI
+775 LNLSSTI
-782 WKNLLLYVDLGML
+782 WKNLLLYIDMGLL
-795 NNKEDESFR
+795 KTSLDDSFR

-810 FRFNIIA
+810 IRLNIIT

-829 DDFDLESSNYKE
+829 DELELNSSKYNE

>member
-1 LKKYFTLLL
+1 MKKYLVLLISITTLLS
-10 TLTATLLFC
+10 FS
-19 QHDIKIKVEL
+19 QHEIKIKVEL
-29 DTLLNILKVD
+29 DTILNILEID
-39 QQIKLVESKKGKQ
+39 QQILLGELKNKK
-52 DSIILIDWN
+52 DSIYLLDWN
-61 NSFISK
+61 NSFNSK
-67 KTPLAKSFTEKYN
+67 NTHLAKSFSEEYK
-80 NKIHFAKEKERGF
+80 KKFHLAKDKERGF
-93 TAIASVKDSNNN
+93 TKIESIKDAYDND
-105 ELDYY
+105 LIYY
-110 RLKDHQDIIVVK
+110 RLKTNQDVIVVK
-122 LDSLDPII
+122 LDSMNPII
-130 KIKYAI
+130 RIKYRLKI
-136 KVPSSKFTG
+136 PSNKFTG

-161 VPALNL
+161 VPAMNL
-167 EKWTVYSNKNLN
+167 DAWTFYSNRNLN
-179 DIPSSKYNISSLEI
+179 DIPSSKYNITALEI
-193 KTPSNFHITTELKK
+193 KTPDNYHVTTELKETK
-207 IKTELLTRNGFKY
+207 SELSTSNGFKY
-220 SYWESKEVY
+220 SFWESKEIY

-241 NQIEENNL
+241 TLIEGNNL
-249 MYFKNKNT
+249 IFSKNKNT
-257 ENYSLNKN
+257 ESYSLNKN
-265 QFKISNKKVL
+265 QLKESAKKVL
-275 GFLTNELNISLNNKF
+275 DFIENELKINYNNKF
-290 ILSDLDYN
+290 IFSEADYN

-312 QVYPEEFIYELQL
+312 KLYPEEFVYELQL
-325 LKVMLSKV
+325 LKILLSKV
-333 LDNSLIINPREEYW
+333 LDNSLIINPRKEYW
-347 LKDGIQTYIMMSYV
+347 LKDGVQIYTMIRYV
-361 EKFYPKVSLVGSLSK
+361 EKFYPNISLAGSLSN

-394 FLAILHMHRINN
+394 YLGALHMYRINN
-406 TQKLSIPKD
+406 TQKLNIPKD

-435 NLSNKIKKSEL
+435 NLSKKIKKLEFSK
-446 SNIISNSLKMNNE
+446 IIINTLKLNNE

-467 KINKHFENSS
+467 KINKQFDNNNS
-477 TYIDSLIDIKNINHL
+477 YLDSLLEIKNIDHL
-492 NYYSETKTLK
+492 NYYSETKSLK
-502 KSLKYKPFKIKLG
+502 KSLKHKPFKIKLG
-515 KDIEDPNFNHI
+515 KDIEDPNFNHV

-541 NLGTEIHNKSIFK
+541 NLGAEIHNKSIFK
-554 REFNYKFK
+554 KEFNYKFK
-562 PVYSTNS
+562 PLYSTNS
-569 KQLSGSAIIYKSKNI
+569 KQLSGSAIIFNSKNV

-592 NYGMYANLSSYNQ
+592 NYGMYANISSYDQ
-605 NSLAKIYSS
+605 NSLAKIYSP

-619 FREISD
+619 FRKSTN
-625 LRINKRSSLA
+625 LRDNKRSSLS
-635 ARFLKISHDGEI
+635 ARFLKISHKGEI
-647 INSPEYQI
+647 ITSPEYQI
-655 FNLKYTSLLP
+655 FNLKYTSLNP

-678 LSENFS
+678 LSESFS
-684 KLSFSYEFRKLYT
+684 KISFSYEFRKLYE

-710 FLHNK
+710 FIHNNNNQ
-715 HDSANSYFN
+715 SNSYFN
-724 YSLDRP
+724 FSLDRP

-751 QIIVAEGGFKSK
+751 QIIMAEGGFKSK
-763 LANSYSNNFIST
+763 LINSNSNNFIST
-775 INLSSTI
+775 LNLSSTI
-782 WKNLLLYVDLGML
+782 WKNLLLYIDMGLL
-795 NNKEDESFR
+795 KTSLDDSFR

-810 FRFNIIA
+810 IRLNIIT

-829 DDFDLESSNYKE
+829 DELELNSSKYNE

>member
-1 LKKYFTLLL
+1 MKKYLVLLISITTLLS
-10 TLTATLLFC
+10 FS
-19 QHDIKIKVEL
+19 QHEIKIKVEL
-29 DTLLNILKVD
+29 DTILNILEID
-39 QQIKLVESKKGKQ
+39 QQILLGELKNKK
-52 DSIILIDWN
+52 DSIYLLDWN
-61 NSFISK
+61 NSFNSK
-67 KTPLAKSFTEKYN
+67 NTHLAKSFSEEYK
-80 NKIHFAKEKERGF
+80 KKFHLAKNKERGF
-93 TAIASVKDSNNN
+93 TKIESIKDAYDND
-105 ELDYY
+105 LIYY
-110 RLKDHQDIIVVK
+110 RLKTNQDVIVVK
-122 LDSLDPII
+122 LDSMNPII
-130 KIKYAI
+130 RIKYRLKI
-136 KVPSSKFTG
+136 PSNKFTG

-161 VPALNL
+161 VPAMKLDA
-167 EKWTVYSNKNLN
+167 WTFYSNRNLN
-179 DIPSSKYNISSLEI
+179 DIPSSKYNITALEI
-193 KTPSNFHITTELKK
+193 KTPDNYHVTTELKETK
-207 IKTELLTRNGFKY
+207 SELSTSNGFKY
-220 SYWESKEVY
+220 SFWESKEIY

-234 IEKEKSY
+234 IEKERSY
-241 NQIEENNL
+241 TLIEGSNL
-249 MYFKNKNT
+249 IFSKNKIT
-257 ENYSLNKN
+257 KSYSLNKS
-265 QFKISNKKVL
+265 QLEESAKKVL
-275 GFLTNELNISLNNKF
+275 DFIENELKINYNNKF
-290 ILSDLDYN
+290 ILSEADYN

-312 QVYPEEFIYELQL
+312 KLYPEEFVYELQL
-325 LKVMLSKV
+325 LKILLSKV
-333 LDNSLIINPREEYW
+333 LDNSLIINPRKEYW
-347 LKDGIQTYIMMSYV
+347 LKDGVQIYTMIRYV
-361 EKFYPKVSLVGSLSK
+361 EKFYPNISLAGSLSN

-394 FLAILHMHRINN
+394 YLGALHMYRINN
-406 TQKLSIPKD
+406 TQKLNIPKD

-435 NLSNKIKKSEL
+435 NLSKKIKKLEFSK
-446 SNIISNSLKMNNE
+446 IIINTLKLNNE

-467 KINKHFENSS
+467 KINKQFDNNNS
-477 TYIDSLIDIKNINHL
+477 YLDSLLEIKNIDHL
-492 NYYSETKTLK
+492 NYYSETKSLK
-502 KSLKYKPFKIKLG
+502 KSLKHKPFKIKLG
-515 KDIEDPNFNHI
+515 KDIEDPNFNHV

-541 NLGTEIHNKSIFK
+541 NLGAEIHNKSIFK
-554 REFNYKFK
+554 KEFNYKFK
-562 PVYSTNS
+562 PLYSTNS
-569 KQLSGSAIIYKSKNI
+569 KQLSGSAIIFNSKNV

-592 NYGMYANLSSYNQ
+592 NYGMYANISSYDQ
-605 NSLAKIYSS
+605 NSLAKIYSP

-619 FREISD
+619 FRKSTN
-625 LRINKRSSLA
+625 LRDNKRSSLS
-635 ARFLKISHDGEI
+635 ARFLKISHKGEI
-647 INSPEYQI
+647 ITSPEYQI
-655 FNLKYTSLLP
+655 FNLKYTSLNP

-678 LSENFS
+678 LSESFS
-684 KLSFSYEFRKLYT
+684 KISFSYEFRKLYE

-710 FLHNK
+710 FIHNNNNQ
-715 HDSANSYFN
+715 SNSYFN

-751 QIIVAEGGFKSK
+751 QIIMAEGGFKSK
-763 LANSYSNNFIST
+763 LINSNSNNFIST
-775 INLSSTI
+775 LNLSSTI
-782 WKNLLLYVDLGML
+782 WKNLLLYIDMGLL
-795 NNKEDESFR
+795 KTSLDDSFR

-810 FRFNIIA
+810 IRLNIIT

-829 DDFDLESSNYKE
+829 NELELNSSKYNE

>member
-1 LKKYFTLLL
+1 MKKYLVLLISITTLLS
-10 TLTATLLFC
+10 FS
-19 QHDIKIKVEL
+19 QHEIKIKVEL
-29 DTLLNILKVD
+29 DTILNILEID
-39 QQIKLVESKKGKQ
+39 QQILLGELKNKK
-52 DSIILIDWN
+52 DSIYLLDWN
-61 NSFISK
+61 NSFNSK
-67 KTPLAKSFTEKYN
+67 NTHLAKSFSEEYK
-80 NKIHFAKEKERGF
+80 KKFHLAKDKERGF
-93 TAIASVKDSNNN
+93 TKIESIKDAYDND
-105 ELDYY
+105 LIYY
-110 RLKDHQDIIVVK
+110 RLKTNQDVIVVK
-122 LDSLDPII
+122 LDSMNPII
-130 KIKYAI
+130 RIKYRLKI
-136 KVPSSKFTG
+136 PSNKFTG

-161 VPALNL
+161 VPAMKLDA
-167 EKWTVYSNKNLN
+167 WTFYSNRNLN
-179 DIPSSKYNISSLEI
+179 DIPSSKYNITALEI
-193 KTPSNFHITTELKK
+193 KTPDNYHVTTELKETK
-207 IKTELLTRNGFKY
+207 SELSTSNGIKY
-220 SYWESKEVY
+220 SFWESKEIY

-234 IEKEKSY
+234 IEKERSY
-241 NQIEENNL
+241 TIIDGNNL
-249 MYFKNKNT
+249 IFSKNKNT
-257 ENYSLNKN
+257 ESYSLNKS
-265 QFKISNKKVL
+265 QLEESAKKVL
-275 GFLTNELNISLNNKF
+275 DFIENELKINYNNKF
-290 ILSDLDYN
+290 IFSEADYN

-312 QVYPEEFIYELQL
+312 KLYPEEFVYELQL
-325 LKVMLSKV
+325 LKILLSKV
-333 LDNSLIINPREEYW
+333 LDNSLIINPRKEYW
-347 LKDGIQTYIMMSYV
+347 LKDGVQIYTMIRYV
-361 EKFYPKVSLVGSLSK
+361 EKFYPNISLAGSLSN

-394 FLAILHMHRINN
+394 YLGALHMYRINN
-406 TQKLSIPKD
+406 TQKLNIPKD

-435 NLSNKIKKSEL
+435 NLSKKIKKLEFSK
-446 SNIISNSLKMNNE
+446 IIINTLKLNNE

-467 KINKHFENSS
+467 KINKQFDNNNS
-477 TYIDSLIDIKNINHL
+477 YLDSLLEIKNIDHL
-492 NYYSETKTLK
+492 NYYSETKSLK
-502 KSLKYKPFKIKLG
+502 KSLKHKPFKIKLG
-515 KDIEDPNFNHI
+515 KDIEDPNFNHV

-541 NLGTEIHNKSIFK
+541 NLGAEIHNKSIFK
-554 REFNYKFK
+554 KEFNYKFK
-562 PVYSTNS
+562 PLYSTNS
-569 KQLSGSAIIYKSKNI
+569 KQLSGSAIIFNSKNV

-592 NYGMYANLSSYNQ
+592 NYGMYANISSYDQ
-605 NSLAKIYSS
+605 NSLAKIYSP

-619 FREISD
+619 FRKSTN
-625 LRINKRSSLA
+625 LRDNKRSSLS
-635 ARFLKISHDGEI
+635 ARFLKISHKGEI
-647 INSPEYQI
+647 ITSPEYQI
-655 FNLKYTSLLP
+655 FNLKYTSLNP

-678 LSENFS
+678 LSESFS
-684 KLSFSYEFRKLYT
+684 KISFSYEFRKLYE

-710 FLHNK
+710 FIHNNNNQ
-715 HDSANSYFN
+715 SNSYFN

-751 QIIVAEGGFKSK
+751 QIIMAEGGFKSK
-763 LANSYSNNFIST
+763 LINSNSNNFIST
-775 INLSSTI
+775 LNLSSTI
-782 WKNLLLYVDLGML
+782 WKNLLLYIDMGLL
-795 NNKEDESFR
+795 KTSLDDSFR

-810 FRFNIIA
+810 IRLNIIT

-829 DDFDLESSNYKE
+829 DELELNSSKYNE

>member
-1 LKKYFTLLL
+1 MKKYLVLLISITTLLS
-10 TLTATLLFC
+10 FS
-19 QHDIKIKVEL
+19 QHEIKIKVEL
-29 DTLLNILKVD
+29 DTILNILEID
-39 QQIKLVESKKGKQ
+39 QQILLGELKNKK
-52 DSIILIDWN
+52 DSIYLLDWN
-61 NSFISK
+61 NSFNSK
-67 KTPLAKSFTEKYN
+67 NTHLAKSFSEEYK
-80 NKIHFAKEKERGF
+80 KKFHLAKDKERGF
-93 TAIASVKDSNNN
+93 TKIESIKDAYDND
-105 ELDYY
+105 LIYY
-110 RLKDHQDIIVVK
+110 RLKTNQDVIVVK
-122 LDSLDPII
+122 LDSMNPII
-130 KIKYAI
+130 RIKYRLKI
-136 KVPSSKFTG
+136 PSNKFTG

-161 VPALNL
+161 VPAMKLDA
-167 EKWTVYSNKNLN
+167 WTFYSNRNLN
-179 DIPSSKYNISSLEI
+179 DIPSSKYNITALEI
-193 KTPSNFHITTELKK
+193 KTPDNYHVTTELKETK
-207 IKTELLTRNGFKY
+207 SELSTSNGFKY
-220 SYWESKEVY
+220 SFWESKEIY

-234 IEKEKSY
+234 IEKERSY
-241 NQIEENNL
+241 TLIEGSNL
-249 MYFKNKNT
+249 IFSKNKIT
-257 ENYSLNKN
+257 KSYSLNKS
-265 QFKISNKKVL
+265 QLEESAKKVL
-275 GFLTNELNISLNNKF
+275 DFIENELKINYNNKF
-290 ILSDLDYN
+290 IFSEADYN

-312 QVYPEEFIYELQL
+312 KLYPEEFVYELQL
-325 LKVMLSKV
+325 LKILLSKV
-333 LDNSLIINPREEYW
+333 LDNSLIINPRKEYW
-347 LKDGIQTYIMMSYV
+347 LKDGVQIYTMIRYV
-361 EKFYPKVSLVGSLSK
+361 EKFYPNISLAGSLSN

-394 FLAILHMHRINN
+394 YLGALHMYRINN
-406 TQKLSIPKD
+406 TQKLNIPKD

-435 NLSNKIKKSEL
+435 NLSKKIKKLEFSK
-446 SNIISNSLKMNNE
+446 IIINTLKLNNE

-467 KINKHFENSS
+467 KINKQFDNNNS
-477 TYIDSLIDIKNINHL
+477 YLDSLLEIKNIDHL
-492 NYYSETKTLK
+492 NYYSETKSLK
-502 KSLKYKPFKIKLG
+502 KSLKHKPFKIKLG
-515 KDIEDPNFNHI
+515 KDIEDPNFNHV

-541 NLGTEIHNKSIFK
+541 NLGAEIHNKSIFK
-554 REFNYKFK
+554 KEFNYKFK
-562 PVYSTNS
+562 PLYSTNS
-569 KQLSGSAIIYKSKNI
+569 KQLSGSAIIFNSKNV

-592 NYGMYANLSSYNQ
+592 NYGMYANISSYDQ
-605 NSLAKIYSS
+605 NSLAKIYSP

-619 FREISD
+619 FRKSTN
-625 LRINKRSSLA
+625 LRDNKRSSLS
-635 ARFLKISHDGEI
+635 ARFLKISHKGEI
-647 INSPEYQI
+647 ITSPEYQI
-655 FNLKYTSLLP
+655 FNLKYTSLNP

-678 LSENFS
+678 LSESFS
-684 KLSFSYEFRKLYT
+684 KISFSYEFRKLYE

-710 FLHNK
+710 FIHNNNNQ
-715 HDSANSYFN
+715 SNSYFN

-751 QIIVAEGGFKSK
+751 QIIMAEGGFKSK
-763 LANSYSNNFIST
+763 LINSNSNNFIST
-775 INLSSTI
+775 LNLSSTI
-782 WKNLLLYVDLGML
+782 WKNLLLYIDMGLL
-795 NNKEDESFR
+795 KTSLDDSFR

-810 FRFNIIA
+810 IRLNIIT

-829 DDFDLESSNYKE
+829 NELELNSSKYNE

>member
-1 LKKYFTLLL
+1 LKKYLVLLISITTLLS
-10 TLTATLLFC
+10 FS
-19 QHDIKIKVEL
+19 QHEIKIKVEL
-29 DTLLNILKVD
+29 DTILNILEID
-39 QQIKLVESKKGKQ
+39 QQILLGELKNKK
-52 DSIILIDWN
+52 DSIYLLDWN
-61 NSFISK
+61 NSFNSK
-67 KTPLAKSFTEKYN
+67 NTHLAKSFSEEYK
-80 NKIHFAKEKERGF
+80 KKFHLAKDKERGF
-93 TAIASVKDSNNN
+93 TKIESIKDAYDND
-105 ELDYY
+105 LIYY
-110 RLKDHQDIIVVK
+110 RLKTNQDVIVVK
-122 LDSLDPII
+122 LDSMNPII
-130 KIKYAI
+130 RIKYRLKI
-136 KVPSSKFTG
+136 PSNKFTG

-161 VPALNL
+161 VPAMKLDA
-167 EKWTVYSNKNLN
+167 WTFYSNRNLN
-179 DIPSSKYNISSLEI
+179 DIPSSKYNITALEI
-193 KTPSNFHITTELKK
+193 KTPDNYHVTTELKETK
-207 IKTELLTRNGFKY
+207 SELPTSNGFKY
-220 SYWESKEVY
+220 SFWESKEIY

-234 IEKEKSY
+234 IEKERSY
-241 NQIEENNL
+241 TLIEGSNL
-249 MYFKNKNT
+249 IFSKNKIT
-257 ENYSLNKN
+257 KSYSLNKS
-265 QFKISNKKVL
+265 QLEESAKKVL
-275 GFLTNELNISLNNKF
+275 DFIENELKINYNNKF
-290 ILSDLDYN
+290 IFSEADYN

-312 QVYPEEFIYELQL
+312 KLYPEEFVYELQL
-325 LKVMLSKV
+325 LKILLSKV
-333 LDNSLIINPREEYW
+333 LDNSLIINPRKEYW
-347 LKDGIQTYIMMSYV
+347 LKDGVQIYTMIRYV
-361 EKFYPKVSLVGSLSK
+361 EKFYPNISLAGSLSN

-394 FLAILHMHRINN
+394 YLGALHMYRINN
-406 TQKLSIPKD
+406 TQKLNIPKD

-435 NLSNKIKKSEL
+435 NLSKKIKKLEFSK
-446 SNIISNSLKMNNE
+446 IIINTLKLNNE

-467 KINKHFENSS
+467 KINKQFDNNNS
-477 TYIDSLIDIKNINHL
+477 YLDSLLEIKNIDHL
-492 NYYSETKTLK
+492 NYYSETKSLK
-502 KSLKYKPFKIKLG
+502 KSLKHKPFKIKLG
-515 KDIEDPNFNHI
+515 KDIEDPNFNHV

-541 NLGTEIHNKSIFK
+541 NLGAEIHNKSIFK
-554 REFNYKFK
+554 KEFNYKFK
-562 PVYSTNS
+562 PLYSTNS
-569 KQLSGSAIIYKSKNI
+569 KQLSGSAIIFNSKNV

-592 NYGMYANLSSYNQ
+592 NYGMYANISSYDQ
-605 NSLAKIYSS
+605 NSLAKIYSP

-619 FREISD
+619 FRKSTN
-625 LRINKRSSLA
+625 LRDNKRSSLS
-635 ARFLKISHDGEI
+635 ARFLKISHKGEI
-647 INSPEYQI
+647 ITSPEYQI
-655 FNLKYTSLLP
+655 FNLKYTSLNP

-678 LSENFS
+678 LSESFS
-684 KLSFSYEFRKLYT
+684 KISFSYEFRKLYE

-710 FLHNK
+710 FIHNNNNQ
-715 HDSANSYFN
+715 SNSYFN

-751 QIIVAEGGFKSK
+751 QIIMAEGGFKSK
-763 LANSYSNNFIST
+763 LINSNSNNFIST
-775 INLSSTI
+775 LNLSSTI
-782 WKNLLLYVDLGML
+782 WKNLLLYIDMGLL
-795 NNKEDESFR
+795 KTSLDDSFR

-810 FRFNIIA
+810 IRLNIIT

-829 DDFDLESSNYKE
+829 DELELNSSKYNE

>member
-1 LKKYFTLLL
+1 MKKYLVLLISITTLLS
-10 TLTATLLFC
+10 FS
-19 QHDIKIKVEL
+19 QHEIKIKVEL
-29 DTLLNILKVD
+29 DTILNILEID
-39 QQIKLVESKKGKQ
+39 QQILLGELKNKK
-52 DSIILIDWN
+52 DSIYLLDWN
-61 NSFISK
+61 NSFNSK
-67 KTPLAKSFTEKYN
+67 NTHLAKSFSEEYK
-80 NKIHFAKEKERGF
+80 KKFHLAKDKERGF
-93 TAIASVKDSNNN
+93 TKIESIKDAYDND
-105 ELDYY
+105 LIYY
-110 RLKDHQDIIVVK
+110 RLKTNQDVIVVK
-122 LDSLDPII
+122 LDSMNPII
-130 KIKYAI
+130 RIKYRLKI
-136 KVPSSKFTG
+136 PSNKFTG

-161 VPALNL
+161 VPAMNL
-167 EKWTVYSNKNLN
+167 DDWTFYSNRNLN
-179 DIPSSKYNISSLEI
+179 DIPSSKYNITALEI
-193 KTPSNFHITTELKK
+193 KTPDNYHVTTELKETK
-207 IKTELLTRNGFKY
+207 SELSTSNGFKY
-220 SYWESKEVY
+220 SFWESKEIY

-234 IEKEKSY
+234 IEKERSY
-241 NQIEENNL
+241 TLIEGSNL
-249 MYFKNKNT
+249 IFSKNKIT
-257 ENYSLNKN
+257 KSYSLNKS
-265 QFKISNKKVL
+265 QLEESAKKVL
-275 GFLTNELNISLNNKF
+275 DFIENELKINYNNKF
-290 ILSDLDYN
+290 IFSEADYN

-312 QVYPEEFIYELQL
+312 KLYPEEFVYELQL
-325 LKVMLSKV
+325 LKILLSKV
-333 LDNSLIINPREEYW
+333 LDNSLIINPRKEYW
-347 LKDGIQTYIMMSYV
+347 LKDGVQIYTMIRYV
-361 EKFYPKVSLVGSLSK
+361 EKFYPNISLAGSLSN

-394 FLAILHMHRINN
+394 YLGALHMYRINN
-406 TQKLSIPKD
+406 TQKLNIPKD

-435 NLSNKIKKSEL
+435 NLSKKIKKLEFSK
-446 SNIISNSLKMNNE
+446 IIINTLKLNNE

-467 KINKHFENSS
+467 KINKQFDNNNS
-477 TYIDSLIDIKNINHL
+477 YLDSLLEIKNIDHL
-492 NYYSETKTLK
+492 NYYSETKSLK
-502 KSLKYKPFKIKLG
+502 KSLKHKPFKIKLG
-515 KDIEDPNFNHI
+515 KDIEDPNFNHV

-541 NLGTEIHNKSIFK
+541 NLGAEIHNKSIFK
-554 REFNYKFK
+554 KEFNYKFK
-562 PVYSTNS
+562 PLYSTNS
-569 KQLSGSAIIYKSKNI
+569 KQLSGSAIIFNSKNV

-592 NYGMYANLSSYNQ
+592 NYGMYANISSYDQ
-605 NSLAKIYSS
+605 NSLAKIYSP

-619 FREISD
+619 FRKSTN
-625 LRINKRSSLA
+625 LRDNKRSSLS
-635 ARFLKISHDGEI
+635 ARFLKISHKGEI
-647 INSPEYQI
+647 ITSPEYQI
-655 FNLKYTSLLP
+655 FNLKYTSLNP

-678 LSENFS
+678 LSESFS
-684 KLSFSYEFRKLYT
+684 KISFSYEFRKLYE

-710 FLHNK
+710 FIHNNNNQ
-715 HDSANSYFN
+715 SNSYFN

-751 QIIVAEGGFKSK
+751 QIIMAEGGFKSK
-763 LANSYSNNFIST
+763 LINSNSNNFIST
-775 INLSSTI
+775 LNLSSTI
-782 WKNLLLYVDLGML
+782 WKNLLLYIDMGLL
-795 NNKEDESFR
+795 KTSLDDSFR

-810 FRFNIIA
+810 IRLNIIT

-829 DDFDLESSNYKE
+829 DELELNSSKYNE

>member
-1 LKKYFTLLL
+1 MKKYLVFLISITTLLS
-10 TLTATLLFC
+10 FS
-19 QHDIKIKVEL
+19 QHEIKIKVEL
-29 DTLLNILKVD
+29 DTILNILEID
-39 QQIKLVESKKGKQ
+39 QQILLGELKNKK
-52 DSIILIDWN
+52 DSIYLLDWN
-61 NSFISK
+61 NSFNSK
-67 KTPLAKSFTEKYN
+67 NTHLAKSFSEEYK
-80 NKIHFAKEKERGF
+80 KKFHLAKDKERGF
-93 TAIASVKDSNNN
+93 TKIESIKDAYDND
-105 ELDYY
+105 LIYY
-110 RLKDHQDIIVVK
+110 RLKTNQDVIVVK
-122 LDSLDPII
+122 LDSMNPII
-130 KIKYAI
+130 RIKYRLKI
-136 KVPSSKFTG
+136 PSNKFTG

-161 VPALNL
+161 VPAMNL
-167 EKWTVYSNKNLN
+167 DDWTFYSNRNLN
-179 DIPSSKYNISSLEI
+179 DIPSSKYNITALEI
-193 KTPSNFHITTELKK
+193 KTPDNYHVTTELKETK
-207 IKTELLTRNGFKY
+207 SELPTSNGFKY
-220 SYWESKEVY
+220 SFWESKEIY

-234 IEKEKSY
+234 IEKERSY
-241 NQIEENNL
+241 TLIEGSNL
-249 MYFKNKNT
+249 IFSKNKIT
-257 ENYSLNKN
+257 KSYSLNKS
-265 QFKISNKKVL
+265 QLEESAKKVL
-275 GFLTNELNISLNNKF
+275 DFIENELKINYNNKF
-290 ILSDLDYN
+290 ILSEADYN

-312 QVYPEEFIYELQL
+312 KLYPEEFVYELQL
-325 LKVMLSKV
+325 LKILLSKV
-333 LDNSLIINPREEYW
+333 LDNSLIINPRKEYW
-347 LKDGIQTYIMMSYV
+347 LKDGVQIYTMIRYV
-361 EKFYPKVSLVGSLSK
+361 EKFYPNISLAGSLSN

-394 FLAILHMHRINN
+394 YLGALHMYRINN
-406 TQKLSIPKD
+406 TQKLNIPKD

-435 NLSNKIKKSEL
+435 NLSKKIKKLEFSK
-446 SNIISNSLKMNNE
+446 IIINTLKLNNE

-467 KINKHFENSS
+467 KINKQFDNNNS
-477 TYIDSLIDIKNINHL
+477 YLDSLLEIKNIDHL
-492 NYYSETKTLK
+492 NYYSETKSLK
-502 KSLKYKPFKIKLG
+502 KSLKHKPFKIKLG
-515 KDIEDPNFNHI
+515 KDIEDPNFNHV

-541 NLGTEIHNKSIFK
+541 NLGAEIHNKSIFK
-554 REFNYKFK
+554 KEFNYKFK
-562 PVYSTNS
+562 PLYSTNS
-569 KQLSGSAIIYKSKNI
+569 KQLSGSAIIFNSKNV

-592 NYGMYANLSSYNQ
+592 NYGMYANISSYDQ
-605 NSLAKIYSS
+605 NSLAKIYSP

-619 FREISD
+619 FRKSAN
-625 LRINKRSSLA
+625 LRDNKRSSLS
-635 ARFLKISHDGEI
+635 ARFLKISHKGEI
-647 INSPEYQI
+647 ITSPEYQI
-655 FNLKYTSLLP
+655 FNLKYTSLNP

-678 LSENFS
+678 LSESFS
-684 KLSFSYEFRKLYT
+684 KISFSYEFRKLYE

-710 FLHNK
+710 FIHNNNNQ
-715 HDSANSYFN
+715 SNSYFN

-751 QIIVAEGGFKSK
+751 QIIMAEGGFKSK
-763 LANSYSNNFIST
+763 LINSNSNNFIST
-775 INLSSTI
+775 LNLSSTI
-782 WKNLLLYVDLGML
+782 WKNLLLYIDMGLL
-795 NNKEDESFR
+795 KTSLDDSFR

-810 FRFNIIA
+810 IRLNIIT

-829 DDFDLESSNYKE
+829 NELELNSSKYNE

>member
-1 LKKYFTLLL
+1 MKKYLVLLISITTLLS
-10 TLTATLLFC
+10 FS
-19 QHDIKIKVEL
+19 QHEIKIKVEL
-29 DTLLNILKVD
+29 DTILNILEID
-39 QQIKLVESKKGKQ
+39 QQILLGELKNKK
-52 DSIILIDWN
+52 DSIYLLDWN
-61 NSFISK
+61 NSFNSK
-67 KTPLAKSFTEKYN
+67 NTHLAESFSEEYKKKFHLAKD
-80 NKIHFAKEKERGF
+80 KERGF
-93 TAIASVKDSNNN
+93 TKIESIKDAYDND
-105 ELDYY
+105 LIYY
-110 RLKDHQDIIVVK
+110 RLKTNQDVIVVK
-122 LDSLDPII
+122 LDSMNPII
-130 KIKYAI
+130 RIKYRLKI
-136 KVPSSKFTG
+136 PSNKFTG

-161 VPALNL
+161 VPAMKLDA
-167 EKWTVYSNKNLN
+167 WTFYSNRNLN
-179 DIPSSKYNISSLEI
+179 DIPSSKYNITALEI
-193 KTPSNFHITTELKK
+193 KTPDNYHVTTELKETK
-207 IKTELLTRNGFKY
+207 SELSTSNGFKY
-220 SYWESKEVY
+220 SFWESKEIY

-234 IEKEKSY
+234 IEKERSY
-241 NQIEENNL
+241 TLIEGSNL
-249 MYFKNKNT
+249 IFSKNKIT
-257 ENYSLNKN
+257 KSYSLNKS
-265 QFKISNKKVL
+265 QLEESAKKVL
-275 GFLTNELNISLNNKF
+275 DFIENELKINYNNKF
-290 ILSDLDYN
+290 IFSEADYN

-312 QVYPEEFIYELQL
+312 KLYPEEFVYELQL
-325 LKVMLSKV
+325 LKILLSKV
-333 LDNSLIINPREEYW
+333 LDNSLIINPRKEYW
-347 LKDGIQTYIMMSYV
+347 LKDGVQIYTMIRYV
-361 EKFYPKVSLVGSLSK
+361 EKFYPNISLAGSLSN

-394 FLAILHMHRINN
+394 YLGALHMYRINN
-406 TQKLSIPKD
+406 TQKLNIPKD

-435 NLSNKIKKSEL
+435 NLSKKIKKLEFSK
-446 SNIISNSLKMNNE
+446 IIINTLKLNNE

-467 KINKHFENSS
+467 KINKQFDNNNS
-477 TYIDSLIDIKNINHL
+477 YLDSLLEIKNIDHL
-492 NYYSETKTLK
+492 NYYSETKSLK
-502 KSLKYKPFKIKLG
+502 KSLKHKPFKIKLG
-515 KDIEDPNFNHI
+515 KDIEDPNFNHV

-541 NLGTEIHNKSIFK
+541 NLGAEIHNKSIFK
-554 REFNYKFK
+554 KEFNYKFK
-562 PVYSTNS
+562 PLYSTNS
-569 KQLSGSAIIYKSKNI
+569 KQLSGSAIIFNSKNV

-592 NYGMYANLSSYNQ
+592 NYGMYANISSYDQ
-605 NSLAKIYSS
+605 NSLAKIYSP

-619 FREISD
+619 FRKSTN
-625 LRINKRSSLA
+625 LRDNKRSSLS
-635 ARFLKISHDGEI
+635 ARFLKISHKGEI
-647 INSPEYQI
+647 ITSPEYQI
-655 FNLKYTSLLP
+655 FNLKYTSLNP

-678 LSENFS
+678 LSESFS
-684 KLSFSYEFRKLYT
+684 KISFSYEFRKLYE

-710 FLHNK
+710 FIHNNNNQ
-715 HDSANSYFN
+715 SNSYFN

-751 QIIVAEGGFKSK
+751 QIIMAEGGFKSK
-763 LANSYSNNFIST
+763 LINSNSNNFIST
-775 INLSSTI
+775 LNLSSTI
-782 WKNLLLYVDLGML
+782 WKNLLLYIDMGLL
-795 NNKEDESFR
+795 KTSLDDSFR

-810 FRFNIIA
+810 IRLNIIT

-829 DDFDLESSNYKE
+829 DELELNSSKYNE

>member
-1 LKKYFTLLL
+1 MKKYLVLLISITTLLS
-10 TLTATLLFC
+10 FS
-19 QHDIKIKVEL
+19 QHEIKIKVEL
-29 DTLLNILKVD
+29 DTILNILEID
-39 QQIKLVESKKGKQ
+39 QQILLGELKNKK
-52 DSIILIDWN
+52 DSIYLLDWN
-61 NSFISK
+61 NSFNSK
-67 KTPLAKSFTEKYN
+67 NTHLAKSFSEEYK
-80 NKIHFAKEKERGF
+80 KKFHLAKDKERGF
-93 TAIASVKDSNNN
+93 TKIESIKDAYDND
-105 ELDYY
+105 LIYY
-110 RLKDHQDIIVVK
+110 RLKTNQDVIVVK
-122 LDSLDPII
+122 LDSMNPII
-130 KIKYAI
+130 RIKYRLKI
-136 KVPSSKFTG
+136 PSNKFTG

-161 VPALNL
+161 VPAMKLDA
-167 EKWTVYSNKNLN
+167 WTFYSNRNLN
-179 DIPSSKYNISSLEI
+179 DIPSSKYNITALEI
-193 KTPSNFHITTELKK
+193 KTPDNYHVTTELKETK
-207 IKTELLTRNGFKY
+207 SELSTSNGFKY
-220 SYWESKEVY
+220 SFWESKEIY

-234 IEKEKSY
+234 IEKERSY
-241 NQIEENNL
+241 TLIEGSNL
-249 MYFKNKNT
+249 IFSKNKIT
-257 ENYSLNKN
+257 KSYSLNKS
-265 QFKISNKKVL
+265 QLEESAKKVL
-275 GFLTNELNISLNNKF
+275 DFIENELKINYNNKF
-290 ILSDLDYN
+290 IFSEADYN

-312 QVYPEEFIYELQL
+312 KLYPEEFVYELQL
-325 LKVMLSKV
+325 LKILLSKV
-333 LDNSLIINPREEYW
+333 LDNSLIINPRKEYW
-347 LKDGIQTYIMMSYV
+347 LKDGVQIYTMIRYV
-361 EKFYPKVSLVGSLSK
+361 EKFYPNISLAGSLSN

-394 FLAILHMHRINN
+394 YLGALHMYRINN
-406 TQKLSIPKD
+406 TQKLNIPKD

-435 NLSNKIKKSEL
+435 NLSKKIKKLEFSK
-446 SNIISNSLKMNNE
+446 IIINTLKLNNE

-467 KINKHFENSS
+467 KINKQFDNNNS
-477 TYIDSLIDIKNINHL
+477 YLDSLLEIKNIDHL
-492 NYYSETKTLK
+492 NYYSETKSLK
-502 KSLKYKPFKIKLG
+502 KSLKHKPFKIKLG
-515 KDIEDPNFNHI
+515 KDIEDPNFNHV

-541 NLGTEIHNKSIFK
+541 NLGAEIHNKSIFK
-554 REFNYKFK
+554 KEFNYKFK
-562 PVYSTNS
+562 PLYSTNS
-569 KQLSGSAIIYKSKNI
+569 KQLSGSAIIFNSKNV

-592 NYGMYANLSSYNQ
+592 NYGMYANISSYDQ
-605 NSLAKIYSS
+605 NSLAKIYSP

-619 FREISD
+619 FRKSTN
-625 LRINKRSSLA
+625 LRDNKRSSLS
-635 ARFLKISHDGEI
+635 ARFLKISHKGEI
-647 INSPEYQI
+647 ITSPEYQI
-655 FNLKYTSLLP
+655 FNLKYTSLNP

-678 LSENFS
+678 LSESFS
-684 KLSFSYEFRKLYT
+684 KISFSYEFRKLYE

-710 FLHNK
+710 FIHNNNNQ
-715 HDSANSYFN
+715 SNSYFN

-751 QIIVAEGGFKSK
+751 QIIMAEGGFKSK
-763 LANSYSNNFIST
+763 LINSSSNNFIST
-775 INLSSTI
+775 LNLSSTI
-782 WKNLLLYVDLGML
+782 WKNLLLYIDMGLL
-795 NNKEDESFR
+795 KTSLDDSFR

-810 FRFNIIA
+810 IRLNIIT

-829 DDFDLESSNYKE
+829 NELELNSSKYNE

>member
-1 LKKYFTLLL
+1 MKKYLVLLISITTLLS
-10 TLTATLLFC
+10 FS
-19 QHDIKIKVEL
+19 QHEIKIKVEL
-29 DTLLNILKVD
+29 DTILNILEID
-39 QQIKLVESKKGKQ
+39 QQILLGELKNKK
-52 DSIILIDWN
+52 DSIYLLDWN
-61 NSFISK
+61 NSFNSK
-67 KTPLAKSFTEKYN
+67 NTHLAKSFSEEYK
-80 NKIHFAKEKERGF
+80 KKFHLAKDKERGF
-93 TAIASVKDSNNN
+93 TKIESIKDAYDND
-105 ELDYY
+105 LIYY
-110 RLKDHQDIIVVK
+110 RLKTNQDVIVVK
-122 LDSLDPII
+122 LDSMNPII
-130 KIKYAI
+130 RIKYRLKI
-136 KVPSSKFTG
+136 PSNKFTG

-161 VPALNL
+161 VPAMKLDA
-167 EKWTVYSNKNLN
+167 WTFYSNRNLN
-179 DIPSSKYNISSLEI
+179 DIPSSKYNITALEI
-193 KTPSNFHITTELKK
+193 KTPDNYHVTTELKETK
-207 IKTELLTRNGFKY
+207 SELSTSNGIKY
-220 SYWESKEVY
+220 SFWESKEIY

-234 IEKEKSY
+234 IEKERSY
-241 NQIEENNL
+241 TLIEGSNL
-249 MYFKNKNT
+249 IFSKNKIT
-257 ENYSLNKN
+257 KSYSLNKS
-265 QFKISNKKVL
+265 QLEESAKKVL
-275 GFLTNELNISLNNKF
+275 DFIENELKINYNNKF
-290 ILSDLDYN
+290 ILSEADYN

-312 QVYPEEFIYELQL
+312 KLYPEEFVYELQL
-325 LKVMLSKV
+325 LKILLSKV
-333 LDNSLIINPREEYW
+333 LDNSLIINPRKEYW
-347 LKDGIQTYIMMSYV
+347 LKDGVQIYTMIRYV
-361 EKFYPKVSLVGSLSK
+361 EKFYPNISLAGSLSN

-394 FLAILHMHRINN
+394 YLGALHMYRINN
-406 TQKLSIPKD
+406 TQKLNIPKD

-435 NLSNKIKKSEL
+435 NLSKKIKKLEFSK
-446 SNIISNSLKMNNE
+446 IIINTLKLNNE

-467 KINKHFENSS
+467 KINKQFDNNNS
-477 TYIDSLIDIKNINHL
+477 YLDSLLEIKNIDHL
-492 NYYSETKTLK
+492 NYYSETKSLK
-502 KSLKYKPFKIKLG
+502 KSLKHKPFKIKLG
-515 KDIEDPNFNHI
+515 KDIEDPNFNHV

-541 NLGTEIHNKSIFK
+541 NLGAEIHNKSIFK
-554 REFNYKFK
+554 KEFNYKFK
-562 PVYSTNS
+562 PLYSTNS
-569 KQLSGSAIIYKSKNI
+569 KQLSGSAIIFNSKNV

-592 NYGMYANLSSYNQ
+592 NYGMYANISSYDQ
-605 NSLAKIYSS
+605 NSLAKIYSP

-619 FREISD
+619 FRKSTN
-625 LRINKRSSLA
+625 LRDNKRSSLS
-635 ARFLKISHDGEI
+635 ARFLKISHKGEI
-647 INSPEYQI
+647 ITSPEYQI
-655 FNLKYTSLLP
+655 FNLKYTSLNP

-678 LSENFS
+678 LSESFS
-684 KLSFSYEFRKLYT
+684 KISFSYEFRKLYE

-710 FLHNK
+710 FIHNK
-715 HDSANSYFN
+715 NNQSNSYFN

-751 QIIVAEGGFKSK
+751 QIIMAEGGFKSK
-763 LANSYSNNFIST
+763 LINSNSNNFIST
-775 INLSSTI
+775 LNLSSTI
-782 WKNLLLYVDLGML
+782 WKNLLLYIDMGLL
-795 NNKEDESFR
+795 KTSLDDSFR

-810 FRFNIIA
+810 IRLNIIT

-829 DDFDLESSNYKE
+829 DELELNSSKYNE

>member
-1 LKKYFTLLL
+1 MKKYLVLLISITTLLS
-10 TLTATLLFC
+10 FS
-19 QHDIKIKVEL
+19 QHEIKIKVEL
-29 DTLLNILKVD
+29 DTILNILEID
-39 QQIKLVESKKGKQ
+39 QQILLGELKNKK
-52 DSIILIDWN
+52 DSIYLLDWN
-61 NSFISK
+61 NSFNSK
-67 KTPLAKSFTEKYN
+67 NTHLAKSFSEEYK
-80 NKIHFAKEKERGF
+80 KKFHLAKDKERGF
-93 TAIASVKDSNNN
+93 TKIESIKDAYDND
-105 ELDYY
+105 LIYY
-110 RLKDHQDIIVVK
+110 RLKTNQDVIVVK
-122 LDSLDPII
+122 LDSMNPII
-130 KIKYAI
+130 RIKYRLKI
-136 KVPSSKFTG
+136 PSNKFTG

-161 VPALNL
+161 VPAMKLDA
-167 EKWTVYSNKNLN
+167 WTFYSNRNLN
-179 DIPSSKYNISSLEI
+179 DIPSSKYNITALEI
-193 KTPSNFHITTELKK
+193 KTPDNYHVTTELKETK
-207 IKTELLTRNGFKY
+207 SELSTSNGFKY
-220 SYWESKEVY
+220 SFWESKEIY

-234 IEKEKSY
+234 IEKERSY
-241 NQIEENNL
+241 TIIDGNNL
-249 MYFKNKNT
+249 IFSKNKNT
-257 ENYSLNKN
+257 KSYSLNKS
-265 QFKISNKKVL
+265 QLEESAKKVL
-275 GFLTNELNISLNNKF
+275 DFIENELKINYNNKF
-290 ILSDLDYN
+290 IFSEADYN

-312 QVYPEEFIYELQL
+312 KLYPEEFVYELQL
-325 LKVMLSKV
+325 LKILLSKV
-333 LDNSLIINPREEYW
+333 LDNSLIINPRKEYW
-347 LKDGIQTYIMMSYV
+347 LKDGVQIYTMIRYV
-361 EKFYPKVSLVGSLSK
+361 EKFYPNISLAGSLSN

-394 FLAILHMHRINN
+394 YLGALHMYRINN
-406 TQKLSIPKD
+406 TQKLNIPKD

-435 NLSNKIKKSEL
+435 NLSKKIKKLEFSK
-446 SNIISNSLKMNNE
+446 IIINTLKLNNE

-467 KINKHFENSS
+467 KINKQFDNNNS
-477 TYIDSLIDIKNINHL
+477 YLDSLLEIKNIDHL
-492 NYYSETKTLK
+492 NYYSETKSLK
-502 KSLKYKPFKIKLG
+502 KSLKHKPFKIKLG
-515 KDIEDPNFNHI
+515 KDIEDPNFNHV

-541 NLGTEIHNKSIFK
+541 NLGAEIHNKSIFK
-554 REFNYKFK
+554 KEFNYKFK
-562 PVYSTNS
+562 PLYSTNS
-569 KQLSGSAIIYKSKNI
+569 KQLSGSAIIFNSKNV

-592 NYGMYANLSSYNQ
+592 NYGMYANISSYDQ
-605 NSLAKIYSS
+605 NSLAKIYSP

-619 FREISD
+619 FRKSTN
-625 LRINKRSSLA
+625 LRDNKRSSLS
-635 ARFLKISHDGEI
+635 ARFLKISHKGEI
-647 INSPEYQI
+647 ITSPEYQI
-655 FNLKYTSLLP
+655 FNLKYTSLNP

-678 LSENFS
+678 LSESFS
-684 KLSFSYEFRKLYT
+684 KISFSYEFRKLYE

-710 FLHNK
+710 FIHNNNNQ
-715 HDSANSYFN
+715 SNSYFN

-751 QIIVAEGGFKSK
+751 QIIMAEGGFKSK
-763 LANSYSNNFIST
+763 LINSNSNNFIST
-775 INLSSTI
+775 LNLSSTI
-782 WKNLLLYVDLGML
+782 WKNLLLYIDMGLL
-795 NNKEDESFR
+795 KTSLDDSFR

-810 FRFNIIA
+810 IRLNIIT

-829 DDFDLESSNYKE
+829 DELELNSSKYNE

>member
-1 LKKYFTLLL
+1 MKKYLVLLISITTLLS
-10 TLTATLLFC
+10 FS
-19 QHDIKIKVEL
+19 QHEIKIKVEL
-29 DTLLNILKVD
+29 DTILNILEID
-39 QQIKLVESKKGKQ
+39 QQILLGELKNKK
-52 DSIILIDWN
+52 DSIYLLDWN
-61 NSFISK
+61 NSFNSK
-67 KTPLAKSFTEKYN
+67 NTHLAKSFSEEYK
-80 NKIHFAKEKERGF
+80 KKFHLAKDKERGF
-93 TAIASVKDSNNN
+93 TKIESIKDAYDND
-105 ELDYY
+105 LIYY
-110 RLKDHQDIIVVK
+110 RLKTNQDVIVVK
-122 LDSLDPII
+122 LDSMNPII
-130 KIKYAI
+130 RIKYRLKI
-136 KVPSSKFTG
+136 PSNKFTG

-161 VPALNL
+161 VPAMKLDA
-167 EKWTVYSNKNLN
+167 WTFYSNRNLN
-179 DIPSSKYNISSLEI
+179 DIPSSKYNITALEI
-193 KTPSNFHITTELKK
+193 KTPDNYHVTTELKETK
-207 IKTELLTRNGFKY
+207 SELPTSNGFKY
-220 SYWESKEVY
+220 SFWESKEIY

-234 IEKEKSY
+234 IEKERSY
-241 NQIEENNL
+241 TLIEGSNL
-249 MYFKNKNT
+249 IFSKNKIT
-257 ENYSLNKN
+257 KSYSLNKS
-265 QFKISNKKVL
+265 QLEESAKKVL
-275 GFLTNELNISLNNKF
+275 DFIENELKINYNNKF
-290 ILSDLDYN
+290 IFSEADYN

-312 QVYPEEFIYELQL
+312 KLYPEEFVYELQL
-325 LKVMLSKV
+325 LKILLSKV
-333 LDNSLIINPREEYW
+333 LDNSLIINPRKEYW
-347 LKDGIQTYIMMSYV
+347 LKDGVQIYTMIRYV
-361 EKFYPKVSLVGSLSK
+361 EKFYPNISLAGSLSN

-394 FLAILHMHRINN
+394 YLGALHMYRINN
-406 TQKLSIPKD
+406 TQKLNIPKD

-435 NLSNKIKKSEL
+435 NLSKKIKKLEFSK
-446 SNIISNSLKMNNE
+446 IIINTLKLNNE

-467 KINKHFENSS
+467 KINKQFDNNNS
-477 TYIDSLIDIKNINHL
+477 YLDSLLEIKNIDHL
-492 NYYSETKTLK
+492 NYYSETKSLK
-502 KSLKYKPFKIKLG
+502 KSLKHKPFKIKLG
-515 KDIEDPNFNHI
+515 KDIEDPNFNHV

-541 NLGTEIHNKSIFK
+541 NLGAEIHNKSIFK
-554 REFNYKFK
+554 KEFNYKFK
-562 PVYSTNS
+562 PLYSTNS
-569 KQLSGSAIIYKSKNI
+569 KQLSGSAIIFNSKNV

-592 NYGMYANLSSYNQ
+592 NYGMYANISSYDQ
-605 NSLAKIYSS
+605 NSLAKIYSP

-619 FREISD
+619 FRKSTN
-625 LRINKRSSLA
+625 LRDNKRSSLS
-635 ARFLKISHDGEI
+635 ARFLKISHKGEI
-647 INSPEYQI
+647 ITSPEYQI
-655 FNLKYTSLLP
+655 FNLKYTSLNP

-678 LSENFS
+678 LSESFS
-684 KLSFSYEFRKLYT
+684 KISFSYEFRKLYE

-710 FLHNK
+710 FIHNK
-715 HDSANSYFN
+715 NNQSNSYFN

-751 QIIVAEGGFKSK
+751 QIIMAEGGFKSK
-763 LANSYSNNFIST
+763 LINSNSNNFIST
-775 INLSSTI
+775 LNLSSTI
-782 WKNLLLYVDLGML
+782 WKNLLLYIDMGLL
-795 NNKEDESFR
+795 KTSLDDSFR

-810 FRFNIIA
+810 IRLNIIT

-829 DDFDLESSNYKE
+829 NELELNSSKYNE

>member
-1 LKKYFTLLL
+1 MKKYLVLLISITTLLS
-10 TLTATLLFC
+10 FS
-19 QHDIKIKVEL
+19 QHEIKIKVEL
-29 DTLLNILKVD
+29 DTILNILEID
-39 QQIKLVESKKGKQ
+39 QQILLGELKNKK
-52 DSIILIDWN
+52 DSIYLLDWN
-61 NSFISK
+61 NSFNSK
-67 KTPLAKSFTEKYN
+67 NTHLAESFSEEYKKKFHLAKD
-80 NKIHFAKEKERGF
+80 KERGF
-93 TAIASVKDSNNN
+93 TKIESIKDAYDND
-105 ELDYY
+105 LIYY
-110 RLKDHQDIIVVK
+110 RLKTNQDVIVVK
-122 LDSLDPII
+122 LDSMNPII
-130 KIKYAI
+130 RIKYRLKI
-136 KVPSSKFTG
+136 PSNKFTG

-161 VPALNL
+161 VPAMKLDA
-167 EKWTVYSNKNLN
+167 WTFYSNRNLN
-179 DIPSSKYNISSLEI
+179 DIPSSKYNITALEI
-193 KTPSNFHITTELKK
+193 KTPDNYHVTTELKETK
-207 IKTELLTRNGFKY
+207 SELSTSNGFKY
-220 SYWESKEVY
+220 SFWESKEIY

-234 IEKEKSY
+234 IEKERSY
-241 NQIEENNL
+241 TLIEGSNL
-249 MYFKNKNT
+249 IFSKNKIT
-257 ENYSLNKN
+257 KSYSLNKS
-265 QFKISNKKVL
+265 QLEESAKKVL
-275 GFLTNELNISLNNKF
+275 DFIENELKINYNNKF
-290 ILSDLDYN
+290 IFSEADYN

-312 QVYPEEFIYELQL
+312 KLYPEEFVYELQL
-325 LKVMLSKV
+325 LKILLSKV
-333 LDNSLIINPREEYW
+333 LDNSLIINPRKEYW
-347 LKDGIQTYIMMSYV
+347 LKDGVQIYTMIRYV
-361 EKFYPKVSLVGSLSK
+361 EKFYPNISLAGSLSN

-394 FLAILHMHRINN
+394 YLGALHMYRINN
-406 TQKLSIPKD
+406 TQKLNIPKD

-435 NLSNKIKKSEL
+435 NLSKKIKKLEFSK
-446 SNIISNSLKMNNE
+446 IIINTLKLNNE

-467 KINKHFENSS
+467 KINKQFDNNNS
-477 TYIDSLIDIKNINHL
+477 YLDSLLEIKNIDHL
-492 NYYSETKTLK
+492 NYYSETKSLK
-502 KSLKYKPFKIKLG
+502 KSLKHKPFKIKLG
-515 KDIEDPNFNHI
+515 KDIEDPNFNHV

-541 NLGTEIHNKSIFK
+541 NLGAEIHNKSIFK
-554 REFNYKFK
+554 KEFNYKFK
-562 PVYSTNS
+562 PLYSTNS
-569 KQLSGSAIIYKSKNI
+569 KQLSGSAIIFNSKNV

-592 NYGMYANLSSYNQ
+592 NYGMYANISSYDQ
-605 NSLAKIYSS
+605 NSLAKIYSP

-619 FREISD
+619 FRKSTN
-625 LRINKRSSLA
+625 LRDNKRSSLS
-635 ARFLKISHDGEI
+635 ARFLKISHKGEI
-647 INSPEYQI
+647 ITSPEYQI
-655 FNLKYTSLLP
+655 FNLKYTSLNP

-678 LSENFS
+678 LSESFS
-684 KLSFSYEFRKLYT
+684 KISFSYEFRKLYE

-710 FLHNK
+710 FIHNNNNQ
-715 HDSANSYFN
+715 SNSYFN

-751 QIIVAEGGFKSK
+751 QIIMAEGGFKSK
-763 LANSYSNNFIST
+763 LINSNSNNFIST
-775 INLSSTI
+775 LNLSSTI
-782 WKNLLLYVDLGML
+782 WKNLLLYIDMGLL
-795 NNKEDESFR
+795 KTSLDDSFR

-810 FRFNIIA
+810 IRLNIIT

-829 DDFDLESSNYKE
+829 NELELNSSKYNE

>member
-1 LKKYFTLLL
+1 MKKYLVLLISITTLLS
-10 TLTATLLFC
+10 FS
-19 QHDIKIKVEL
+19 QHEIKIKVEL
-29 DTLLNILKVD
+29 DTILNILEID
-39 QQIKLVESKKGKQ
+39 QQILLGELKNKK
-52 DSIILIDWN
+52 DSIYLLDWN
-61 NSFISK
+61 NSFNSK
-67 KTPLAKSFTEKYN
+67 NTHLAKSFSEEYK
-80 NKIHFAKEKERGF
+80 KKFHLAKNKERGF
-93 TAIASVKDSNNN
+93 TKIESIKDAYDND
-105 ELDYY
+105 LIYY
-110 RLKDHQDIIVVK
+110 RLKTNQDVIVVK
-122 LDSLDPII
+122 LDSMNPII
-130 KIKYAI
+130 RIKYRLKI
-136 KVPSSKFTG
+136 PSNKFTG

-161 VPALNL
+161 VPAMNL
-167 EKWTVYSNKNLN
+167 DDWTFYSNRNLN
-179 DIPSSKYNISSLEI
+179 DIPSSKYNITALEI
-193 KTPSNFHITTELKK
+193 KTPDNYHVTTELKETK
-207 IKTELLTRNGFKY
+207 SELSTSNGFKY
-220 SYWESKEVY
+220 SFWESKEIY

-234 IEKEKSY
+234 IEKERSY
-241 NQIEENNL
+241 TLIEGSNL
-249 MYFKNKNT
+249 IFSKNKIT
-257 ENYSLNKN
+257 KSYSLNKS
-265 QFKISNKKVL
+265 QLEESAKKVL
-275 GFLTNELNISLNNKF
+275 DFIENELKINYNNKF
-290 ILSDLDYN
+290 ILSEADYN

-312 QVYPEEFIYELQL
+312 KLYPEEFVYELQL
-325 LKVMLSKV
+325 LKILLSKV
-333 LDNSLIINPREEYW
+333 LDNSLIINPRKEYW
-347 LKDGIQTYIMMSYV
+347 LKDGVQIYTMIRYV
-361 EKFYPKVSLVGSLSK
+361 EKFYPNISLAGSLSN

-394 FLAILHMHRINN
+394 YLGALHMYRINN
-406 TQKLSIPKD
+406 TQKLNIPKD

-435 NLSNKIKKSEL
+435 NLSKKIKKLEFSK
-446 SNIISNSLKMNNE
+446 IIINTLKLNNE

-467 KINKHFENSS
+467 KINKQFDNNNS
-477 TYIDSLIDIKNINHL
+477 YLDSLLEIKNIDHL
-492 NYYSETKTLK
+492 NYYSETKSLK
-502 KSLKYKPFKIKLG
+502 KSLKHKPFKIKLG
-515 KDIEDPNFNHI
+515 KDIEDPNFNHV

-541 NLGTEIHNKSIFK
+541 NLGAEIHNKSIFK
-554 REFNYKFK
+554 KEFNYKFK
-562 PVYSTNS
+562 PLYSTNS
-569 KQLSGSAIIYKSKNI
+569 KQLSGSAIIFNSKNV

-592 NYGMYANLSSYNQ
+592 NYGMYANISSYDQ
-605 NSLAKIYSS
+605 NSLAKIYSP

-619 FREISD
+619 FRKSTN
-625 LRINKRSSLA
+625 LRDNKRSSLS
-635 ARFLKISHDGEI
+635 ARFLKISHKGEI
-647 INSPEYQI
+647 ITSPEYQI
-655 FNLKYTSLLP
+655 FNLKYTSLNP

-678 LSENFS
+678 LSESFS
-684 KLSFSYEFRKLYT
+684 KISFSYEFRKLYE

-710 FLHNK
+710 FIHNK
-715 HDSANSYFN
+715 NNQSNSYFN

-751 QIIVAEGGFKSK
+751 QIIMAEGGFKSK
-763 LANSYSNNFIST
+763 LINSSSNNFIST
-775 INLSSTI
+775 LNLSSTI
-782 WKNLLLYVDLGML
+782 WKNLLLYIDMGLL
-795 NNKEDESFR
+795 KTSLDDSFR

-810 FRFNIIA
+810 IRLNIIT

-829 DDFDLESSNYKE
+829 NELELNSSKYNE

>member
-1 LKKYFTLLL
+1 MKKYLVLLISITTLLS
-10 TLTATLLFC
+10 FS
-19 QHDIKIKVEL
+19 QHEIKIKVEL
-29 DTLLNILKVD
+29 DTILNILEID
-39 QQIKLVESKKGKQ
+39 QQILLGELKNKK
-52 DSIILIDWN
+52 DSIYLLDWN
-61 NSFISK
+61 NSFNSK
-67 KTPLAKSFTEKYN
+67 NTHLAKSFSEEYK
-80 NKIHFAKEKERGF
+80 KKFHLAKDKERGF
-93 TAIASVKDSNNN
+93 TKIESIKDAYDND
-105 ELDYY
+105 LIYY
-110 RLKDHQDIIVVK
+110 RLKTNQDVIVVK
-122 LDSLDPII
+122 LDSMNPII
-130 KIKYAI
+130 RIKYRLKI
-136 KVPSSKFTG
+136 PSNKFTG

-161 VPALNL
+161 VPAMKLDA
-167 EKWTVYSNKNLN
+167 WTFYSNRNLN
-179 DIPSSKYNISSLEI
+179 DIPSSKYNITALEI
-193 KTPSNFHITTELKK
+193 KTPDNYHVTTELKETK
-207 IKTELLTRNGFKY
+207 SELPTSNGFKY
-220 SYWESKEVY
+220 SFWESKEIY

-234 IEKEKSY
+234 IEKERSY
-241 NQIEENNL
+241 TLIEGSNL
-249 MYFKNKNT
+249 IFSKNKIT
-257 ENYSLNKN
+257 KSYSLNKS
-265 QFKISNKKVL
+265 QLEESAKKVL
-275 GFLTNELNISLNNKF
+275 DFIENELKINYNNKF
-290 ILSDLDYN
+290 IFSEADYN

-312 QVYPEEFIYELQL
+312 KLYPEEFVYELQL
-325 LKVMLSKV
+325 LKILLSKV
-333 LDNSLIINPREEYW
+333 LDNSLIINPRKEYW
-347 LKDGIQTYIMMSYV
+347 LKDGVQIYTMIRYV
-361 EKFYPKVSLVGSLSK
+361 EKFYPNISLAGSLSN

-394 FLAILHMHRINN
+394 YLGALHMYRINN
-406 TQKLSIPKD
+406 TQKLNIPKD

-435 NLSNKIKKSEL
+435 NLSKKIKKLEFSK
-446 SNIISNSLKMNNE
+446 IIINTLKLNNE

-467 KINKHFENSS
+467 KINKQFDNNNS
-477 TYIDSLIDIKNINHL
+477 YLDSLLEIKNIDHL
-492 NYYSETKTLK
+492 NYYSETKSLK
-502 KSLKYKPFKIKLG
+502 KSLKHKPFKIKLG
-515 KDIEDPNFNHI
+515 KDIEDPNFNHV

-541 NLGTEIHNKSIFK
+541 NLGAEIHNKSIFK
-554 REFNYKFK
+554 KEFNYKFK
-562 PVYSTNS
+562 PLYSTNS
-569 KQLSGSAIIYKSKNI
+569 KQLSGSAIIFNSKNV

-592 NYGMYANLSSYNQ
+592 NYGMYANISSYDQ
-605 NSLAKIYSS
+605 NSLAKIYSP

-619 FREISD
+619 FRKSTN
-625 LRINKRSSLA
+625 LRDNKRSSLS
-635 ARFLKISHDGEI
+635 ARFLKISHKGEI
-647 INSPEYQI
+647 ITSPEYQI
-655 FNLKYTSLLP
+655 FNLKYTSLNP

-678 LSENFS
+678 LSESFS
-684 KLSFSYEFRKLYT
+684 KISFSYEFRKLYE

-710 FLHNK
+710 FIHNNNNQ
-715 HDSANSYFN
+715 SNSYFN

-751 QIIVAEGGFKSK
+751 QIIMAEGGFKSK
-763 LANSYSNNFIST
+763 LINSNSNNFIST
-775 INLSSTI
+775 LNLSSTI
-782 WKNLLLYVDLGML
+782 WKNLLLYIDMGLL
-795 NNKEDESFR
+795 KTSLDDSFR

-810 FRFNIIA
+810 IRLNIIT

-829 DDFDLESSNYKE
+829 DELELNSSKYNE